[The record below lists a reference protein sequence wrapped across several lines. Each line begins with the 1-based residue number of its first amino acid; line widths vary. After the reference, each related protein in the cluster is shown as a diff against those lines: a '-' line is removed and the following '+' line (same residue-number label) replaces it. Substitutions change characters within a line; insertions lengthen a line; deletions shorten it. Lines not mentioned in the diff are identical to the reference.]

1 MSGGPQ
7 LQLAVLWPWLL
18 MATLQVGLGHT
29 GLALAAAVESERS
42 AAQKA
47 IIRVIP
53 LKVEPIILEGEFANV
68 AEVTPAEGKLLQSHP
83 LSLCNTSEDE
93 HTESG
98 FITIVKLEQPDRDPN
113 PCLSLANKAKLAGE
127 RGARAILFD
136 ITDDES
142 AADQLRKPRG
152 LSQPVVLIRG
162 HDAELLMGVVNKN
175 REAHVKI
182 EVKEPPAW
190 PDYDVWILLT
200 VVSTVVVIILIF
212 VVRTKCQ
219 LNRTQDSLQQQTM
232 QAIGQLA
239 TRNYQARC
247 RQASR
252 WDSTS
257 SCSSAPV
264 CAICLEEFSEG
275 QELRIIS
282 CSHEF
287 HRECVDPWLQ
297 QHHTCP
303 LCMFNILAR
312 DSVDQAPVAGSRLAP
327 RDMEPGR
334 RLHLFRQ
341 HPGHAL
347 YHLPHAYPQRN
358 LRSFPPE
365 PAHGNPFFHSPE
377 LSQLDFSTIHYMPY
391 RPASSLPA
399 CGHPSPLVPGL
410 RGQQHPSPT
419 ACGQP
424 LTPHRTCPLQPQP
437 PCLGLKAALAQRQH
451 RAPALR
457 RGAGHGHQHNSSGSG
472 ESYLTEHSG
481 YLADGPGSDSS
492 SGPCHGSSSD
502 SMLNCTDVSLQGIHG
517 SCSTFRSSLSSDYDP
532 FVYCS
537 SEGPATDNGQERQRP
552 PRETRP
558 RSVDLVVS
566 GGAAPSKAQVLSH
579 VHYHHH
585 QHHHYRRDTECPPG
599 RAGQGP
605 GQRKSRYSGT
615 KVGFHGAR
623 MQKRAEKSHHCQ
635 QPVESSTVLQEAPP
649 AGQTACSQQGREP
662 PHAPS
667 ASLSRLNF
675 SVDATRQSGAA
686 GTSPVLL
693 PQRHS
698 LQSRHHR
705 RKRKCPLEPDPSLL
719 PEDSALPKACD
730 THIPHGHPTGHRC
743 SPEVQ
748 PLIPSAPLP
757 CSLGSRPLWKCLVPQ
772 SSSELKKQEEGM
784 SGREGNHTVPAGFSG
799 MGTAKH
805 SLSLRLHCPTQ
816 QCSQGKSGVG
826 LFFQRAGEWRWF
838 AAGWARGCS
847 VCW

>member
-1 MSGGPQ
+1 MSAGPQ

-18 MATLQVGLGHT
+18 MATLQAGLGHK
-29 GLALAAAVESERS
+29 GLVLAAAVESERS

-47 IIRVIP
+47 IIRVMP
-53 LKVEPIILEGEFANV
+53 LKVEPIILEGEFASV

-239 TRNYQARC
+239 TRRYQARC

-252 WDSTS
+252 WDSAS

-287 HRECVDPWLQ
+287 HRDCVDPWLQ

-312 DSVDQAPVAGSRLAP
+312 DSVDQATAAGSRLAP

-358 LRSFPPE
+358 LRSFPLE
-365 PAHGNPFFHSPE
+365 PAHGNPFLHSRE
-377 LSQLDFSTIHYMPY
+377 LSQLDFATIHYMPY
-391 RPASSLPA
+391 RPATSLLA
-399 CGHPSPLVPGL
+399 CSRPSPGL
-410 RGQQHPSPT
+410 LGQQHPNPS
-419 ACGQP
+419 ACGQTLP
-424 LTPHRTCPLQPQP
+424 PHRTCSLQPQP
-437 PCLGLKAALAQRQH
+437 PCLGLKAALVQKQH

-457 RGAGHGHQHNSSGSG
+457 RGVGHGHQHNSSGSG

-537 SEGPATDNGQERQRP
+537 SEGPATDNGQEQPRP

-558 RSVDLVVS
+558 RSLDLMVP
-566 GGAAPSKAQVLSH
+566 GGAAPAKPQVLSH

-585 QHHHYRRDTECPPG
+585 QHHHYRKDAECPPG

-605 GQRKSRYSGT
+605 GQRKSRYSGA
-615 KVGFHGAR
+615 KVGFHSAR
-623 MQKRAEKSHHCQ
+623 TQKRAEKSHHCQ
-635 QPVESSTVLQEAPP
+635 QPLESSTVLQEAAP
-649 AGQTACSQQGREP
+649 AGQPACPQQGREP

-667 ASLSRLNF
+667 ASPNRLDF
-675 SVDATRQSGAA
+675 SVDANRQSGAA
-686 GTSPVLL
+686 GTSPVPL
-693 PQRHS
+693 PPRHS

-705 RKRKCPLEPDPSLL
+705 RKRKCPLEPDPALL

-730 THIPHGHPTGHRC
+730 AHIPQGHSAGYRC

-757 CSLGSRPLWKCLVPQ
+757 CGSGSRPLWKCLVPQ
-772 SSSELKKQEEGM
+772 SSSELKKQEEGL
-784 SGREGNHTVPAGFSG
+784 SGREGNRTVPADFSG
-799 MGTAKH
+799 TGTPRH
-805 SLSLRLHCPTQ
+805 SLSRHLHCPSQ
-816 QCSQGKSGVG
+816 QGS
-826 LFFQRAGEWRWF
+826 
-838 AAGWARGCS
+838 RGAEEEVQDVHEHS
-847 VCW
+847 V

>member
-1 MSGGPQ
+1 MSAGPQ
-7 LQLAVLWPWLL
+7 VQLAVLWPWLL
-18 MATLQVGLGHT
+18 MATLQAGLGHT
-29 GLALAAAVESERS
+29 GLALAAAVESERA

-219 LNRTQDSLQQQTM
+219 LNRTQDSVQQQTL

-239 TRNYQARC
+239 TRRYQPRLRPAP
-247 RQASR
+247 R
-252 WDSTS
+252 WDSAS

-312 DSVDQAPVAGSRLAP
+312 DSGDQAMAASSRLVP
-327 RDMEPGR
+327 QDMEPGR

-358 LRSFPPE
+358 LRSFPSE

-377 LSQLDFSTIHYMPY
+377 LSQLDFGTIHYMPY
-391 RPASSLPA
+391 RPATSLLA
-399 CGHPSPLVPGL
+399 CGHVAPLAPGL
-410 RGQQHPSPT
+410 LGQQHPTPS
-419 ACGQP
+419 ACGQA
-424 LTPHRTCPLQPQP
+424 LAPHRTCPLQPQP
-437 PCLGLKAALAQRQH
+437 PCLAPKAALAQKQH
-451 RAPALR
+451 RAPTLR
-457 RGAGHGHQHNSSGSG
+457 RGLGHGHQHNSSGSG

-537 SEGPATDNGQERQRP
+537 SEGPTTDHGQEQLRP
-552 PRETRP
+552 PRERRP
-558 RSVDLVVS
+558 RSLDLMVP
-566 GGAAPSKAQVLSH
+566 GGAAPAKPQVLSH

-585 QHHHYRRDTECPPG
+585 QHHHYRRDAECPPG
-599 RAGQGP
+599 RASQGP
-605 GQRKSRYSGT
+605 GPRKSRYSGA
-615 KVGFHGAR
+615 KVAFHSAR
-623 MQKRAEKSHHCQ
+623 TQKRTEKSHHSQ
-635 QPVESSTVLQEAPP
+635 QPLESSGVLQEAAPV
-649 AGQTACSQQGREP
+649 GQPTCPKEGREP
-662 PHAPS
+662 PHSPS
-667 ASLSRLNF
+667 TSPDRLDF
-675 SVDATRQSGAA
+675 SVDANRQLGAA
-686 GTSPVLL
+686 GTPPVPL
-693 PQRHS
+693 PPRHS

-705 RKRKCPLEPDPSLL
+705 RKRKCPLEPNPAVLAK
-719 PEDSALPKACD
+719 DSAEPGACD
-730 THIPHGHPTGHRC
+730 AHLPPGRPAGYRC
-743 SPEVQ
+743 SPEAQ
-748 PLIPSAPLP
+748 PLIPSTPLP
-757 CSLGSRPLWKCLVPQ
+757 SGSRLLWKCLVPQ
-772 SSSELKKQEEGM
+772 SSSELRKQQEGL
-784 SGREGNHTVPAGFSG
+784 SGRERNLSVPADFSG
-799 MGTAKH
+799 MGAPRH
-805 SLSLRLHCPTQ
+805 SLSVRLHCPSQ
-816 QCSQGKSGVG
+816 QGGQGSEDEV
-826 LFFQRAGEWRWF
+826 QDVHEH
-838 AAGWARGCS
+838 S
-847 VCW
+847 V

>member
-1 MSGGPQ
+1 
-7 LQLAVLWPWLL
+7 V
-18 MATLQVGLGHT
+18 
-29 GLALAAAVESERS
+29 
-42 AAQKA
+42 
-47 IIRVIP
+47 
-53 LKVEPIILEGEFANV
+53 
-68 AEVTPAEGKLLQSHP
+68 LQSHP

-162 HDAELLMGVVNKN
+162 RDAELLMGVVNKN

-239 TRNYQARC
+239 TRKYQARC

-252 WDSTS
+252 WDSAS

-312 DSVDQAPVAGSRLAP
+312 DSVDRAMASGSRLVP

-358 LRSFPPE
+358 FRSFPPE

-377 LSQLDFSTIHYMPY
+377 LSQLGFGTIHYMPY
-391 RPASSLPA
+391 RPTPSLLT
-399 CGHPSPLVPGL
+399 CSRPSPLGPGL
-410 RGQQHPSPT
+410 LGQQHPNPS
-419 ACGQP
+419 ACGQTLP
-424 LTPHRTCPLQPQP
+424 PHSTCSLQPQP
-437 PCLGLKAALAQRQH
+437 PCLGLKAALH
-451 RAPALR
+451 
-457 RGAGHGHQHNSSGSG
+457 
-472 ESYLTEHSG
+472 
-481 YLADGPGSDSS
+481 
-492 SGPCHGSSSD
+492 
-502 SMLNCTDVSLQGIHG
+502 I
-517 SCSTFRSSLSSDYDP
+517 
-532 FVYCS
+532 
-537 SEGPATDNGQERQRP
+537 
-552 PRETRP
+552 
-558 RSVDLVVS
+558 
-566 GGAAPSKAQVLSH
+566 
-579 VHYHHH
+579 HYHHH
-585 QHHHYRRDTECPPG
+585 QHHHYRRDVECPPG

-605 GQRKSRYSGT
+605 GQRKSRYSGA
-615 KVGFHGAR
+615 KEPLEG
-623 MQKRAEKSHHCQ
+623 
-635 QPVESSTVLQEAPP
+635 STVLQEAAL
-649 AGQTACSQQGREP
+649 AGQPACSQQVWEP
-662 PHAPS
+662 PPAPS
-667 ASLSRLNF
+667 ASANRLDF
-675 SVDATRQSGAA
+675 SVDANRQLGTS
-686 GTSPVLL
+686 GTSPVPL
-693 PQRHS
+693 PPRHS

-705 RKRKCPLEPDPSLL
+705 RKRKCPLEPDPALL
-719 PEDSALPKACD
+719 LEDSALPKACD
-730 THIPHGHPTGHRC
+730 AHLSHGHPPGYRC

-757 CSLGSRPLWKCLVPQ
+757 CGSGSRPLWKCLRP
-772 SSSELKKQEEGM
+772 
-784 SGREGNHTVPAGFSG
+784 
-799 MGTAKH
+799 
-805 SLSLRLHCPTQ
+805 
-816 QCSQGKSGVG
+816 
-826 LFFQRAGEWRWF
+826 
-838 AAGWARGCS
+838 
-847 VCW
+847 

>member
-1 MSGGPQ
+1 MSAGPQ

-18 MATLQVGLGHT
+18 MATLKAGLGHT

-219 LNRTQDSLQQQTM
+219 LNRSQDSLQQQTM

-239 TRNYQARC
+239 TRKYQARC

-252 WDSTS
+252 WDSAS

-287 HRECVDPWLQ
+287 HQECVDPWLQ

-312 DSVDQAPVAGSRLAP
+312 DSVDQATAAGSRLAP

-358 LRSFPPE
+358 LRSFPLE

-377 LSQLDFSTIHYMPY
+377 LSQLDVNTIHYMPY
-391 RPASSLPA
+391 RPATSLPA
-399 CGHPSPLVPGL
+399 CSHPSPLAPGL
-410 RGQQHPSPT
+410 LGQQHPNPS
-419 ACGQP
+419 ACGQTLP
-424 LTPHRTCPLQPQP
+424 PHRTCSLQPQP
-437 PCLGLKAALAQRQH
+437 PCLGLKTALAQKQH

-457 RGAGHGHQHNSSGSG
+457 RGVGHGHQHNSSGSG

-537 SEGPATDNGQERQRP
+537 SEGPATDNGQEQPRP
-552 PRETRP
+552 PREMRP
-558 RSVDLVVS
+558 RSLDLMVP
-566 GGAAPSKAQVLSH
+566 GGAAPAKPQVLSH

-585 QHHHYRRDTECPPG
+585 QHHHYRRDADCPPG
-599 RAGQGP
+599 RAGPGP
-605 GQRKSRYSGT
+605 GQRKSRYSGA

-623 MQKRAEKSHHCQ
+623 TQKRTEKSHHCQ
-635 QPVESSTVLQEAPP
+635 QPLESSTVLQEAAL
-649 AGQTACSQQGREP
+649 AGQPACPQKGREA
-662 PHAPS
+662 PHATS
-667 ASLSRLNF
+667 ASPNRLDF

-686 GTSPVLL
+686 GTSPVPLL
-693 PQRHS
+693 PRHS

-705 RKRKCPLEPDPSLL
+705 RKRKCPLEPDPALL

-730 THIPHGHPTGHRC
+730 AHVPHGHPAGYRC

-748 PLIPSAPLP
+748 PLIPSTPLP
-757 CSLGSRPLWKCLVPQ
+757 CSSGSRPLWKCLVP
-772 SSSELKKQEEGM
+772 
-784 SGREGNHTVPAGFSG
+784 
-799 MGTAKH
+799 
-805 SLSLRLHCPTQ
+805 
-816 QCSQGKSGVG
+816 
-826 LFFQRAGEWRWF
+826 
-838 AAGWARGCS
+838 
-847 VCW
+847 

>member
-1 MSGGPQ
+1 MSFFPQ
-7 LQLAVLWPWLL
+7 VQLAVLFFLLL
-18 MATLQVGLGHT
+18 MATLQAFFCQT
-29 GLALAAAVESERS
+29 GLALAAFFESERA
-42 AAQKA
+42 AAQ
-47 IIRVIP
+47 IFFIRVIP
-53 LKVEPIILEGEFANV
+53 LKVFFFILEGEFANFF
-68 AEVTPAEGKLLQSHP
+68 EVTPAEGKLFLSHP

-219 LNRTQDSLQQQTM
+219 LNRTQDSVQQQTL

-239 TRNYQARC
+239 TRRFQPRARP
-247 RQASR
+247 APR
-252 WDSTS
+252 WDSAS

-312 DSVDQAPVAGSRLAP
+312 DSGDQATAASSRLVP
-327 RDMEPGR
+327 QDMEPGR

-377 LSQLDFSTIHYMPY
+377 LAQLDFGTIHYMPY
-391 RPASSLPA
+391 RPAASVLA
-399 CGHPSPLVPGL
+399 CGHVAPLAPGL
-410 RGQQHPSPT
+410 LGQQHATPS
-419 ACGQP
+419 ACGQA
-424 LTPHRTCPLQPQP
+424 LAPHRTCPLQPQP
-437 PCLGLKAALAQRQH
+437 PCLAPKAALAQKQH

-457 RGAGHGHQHNSSGSG
+457 RGLGHGHQHNSSGSG

-537 SEGPATDNGQERQRP
+537 SEGPATDHGPEQLRP
-552 PRETRP
+552 PRERRP
-558 RSVDLVVS
+558 RSLDLMVP
-566 GGAAPSKAQVLSH
+566 GGAAPAKPQVLSH

-585 QHHHYRRDTECPPG
+585 QHHHYRRDAECPPG

-605 GQRKSRYSGT
+605 GPRKSRYSGA
-615 KVGFHGAR
+615 KVAFHSAR
-623 MQKRAEKSHHCQ
+623 TQKRTEKSHHSQ
-635 QPVESSTVLQEAPP
+635 QPLESGATLQEAAP
-649 AGQTACSQQGREP
+649 AGQPACPQEGREP

-667 ASLSRLNF
+667 ASPNRLDF
-675 SVDATRQSGAA
+675 SVDANRQSGAA
-686 GTSPVLL
+686 GTPPVPL
-693 PQRHS
+693 PPRHS

-705 RKRKCPLEPDPSLL
+705 RKRKYPLEPDPALL
-719 PEDSALPKACD
+719 PKDSAEPRACD
-730 THIPHGHPTGHRC
+730 THLPPGHPAGYRC

-757 CSLGSRPLWKCLVPQ
+757 SGSRPLWKCLVP
-772 SSSELKKQEEGM
+772 
-784 SGREGNHTVPAGFSG
+784 
-799 MGTAKH
+799 
-805 SLSLRLHCPTQ
+805 
-816 QCSQGKSGVG
+816 
-826 LFFQRAGEWRWF
+826 
-838 AAGWARGCS
+838 
-847 VCW
+847 

>member
-1 MSGGPQ
+1 MSAGPLRQ
-7 LQLAVLWPWLL
+7 PALLWPWLL
-18 MATLQVGLGHT
+18 MATLQAGLGQPR
-29 GLALAAAVESERS
+29 LALAAVGEPERA

-53 LKVEPIILEGEFANV
+53 LKVEPIVLEGEFANV

-200 VVSTVVVIILIF
+200 VVSTVVIIILIF
-212 VVRTKCQ
+212 FIRTKCH

-239 TRNYQARC
+239 TRTYQARS

-252 WDSTS
+252 WDSAS

-312 DSVDQAPVAGSRLAP
+312 DSVDQATSAGSRLAP
-327 RDMEPGR
+327 QDMEPGR

-365 PAHGNPFFHSPE
+365 PAQGNPFFCSPE
-377 LSQLDFSTIHYMPY
+377 LSQLDFGTIHYVPY
-391 RPASSLPA
+391 RPAASLPA
-399 CGHPSPLVPGL
+399 CSHSSPLAQSL
-410 RGQQHPSPT
+410 LGQQHPNPLV
-419 ACGQP
+419 CGQTLP
-424 LTPHRTCPLQPQP
+424 PHRTCSLQPQP
-437 PCLGLKAALAQRQH
+437 PCPGFTAALVQKQHRVPAQR
-451 RAPALR
+451 
-457 RGAGHGHQHNSSGSG
+457 RGGIHGHQHNSSGSG

-502 SMLNCTDVSLQGIHG
+502 SMLNCTDISLQGIHG

-537 SEGPATDNGQERQRP
+537 SEGPATDNGQKQPRP
-552 PRETRP
+552 LRETRP
-558 RSVDLVVS
+558 RSLDLVVP
-566 GGAAPSKAQVLSH
+566 GGAAPAKPQVLSH
-579 VHYHHH
+579 IHYHHH
-585 QHHHYRRDTECPPG
+585 QHHHYRGDTDCLPG
-599 RAGQGP
+599 RAGQ
-605 GQRKSRYSGT
+605 RKSRSSGA
-615 KVGFHGAR
+615 KVGFHSAR
-623 MQKRAEKSHHCQ
+623 TQKRTQKSPPRQ
-635 QPVESSTVLQEAPP
+635 QSLESRAGLQEAAL
-649 AGQTACSQQGREP
+649 AGQAACTQQGWEP
-662 PHAPS
+662 PRAPS
-667 ASLSRLNF
+667 AASNRLDF

-686 GTSPVLL
+686 GTSAVPL
-693 PQRHS
+693 PLRYS
-698 LQSRHHR
+698 FQSRHHR
-705 RKRKCPLEPDPSLL
+705 RKRKCPLDPDPAPL
-719 PEDSALPKACD
+719 PENSALPKSCD
-730 THIPHGHPTGHRC
+730 AHIPPSHPAGHCC

-748 PLIPSAPLP
+748 PLIPSTPLP
-757 CSLGSRPLWKCLVPQ
+757 CGSGSQPLWKCLVPQ
-772 SSSELKKQEEGM
+772 SSSQLKKQEEGLL
-784 SGREGNHTVPAGFSG
+784 GQEGNRMASADFSG
-799 MGTAKH
+799 TGAPRH
-805 SLSLRLHCPTQ
+805 SVSLHPHHPSQ
-816 QCSQGKSGVG
+816 QGRQGSEEEV
-826 LFFQRAGEWRWF
+826 QDVHEH
-838 AAGWARGCS
+838 S
-847 VCW
+847 V

>member
-7 LQLAVLWPWLL
+7 LQLVVLWPWLL
-18 MATLQVGLGHT
+18 MASLQAGLGRT
-29 GLALAAAVESERS
+29 GLALAAAVESERT
-42 AAQKA
+42 AVQKA

-53 LKVEPIILEGEFANV
+53 LKVEPIVLEGEFASV

-142 AADQLRKPRG
+142 AADQLKKPRG

-219 LNRTQDSLQQQTM
+219 LNRTQ
-232 QAIGQLA
+232 
-239 TRNYQARC
+239 
-247 RQASR
+247 
-252 WDSTS
+252 
-257 SCSSAPV
+257 
-264 CAICLEEFSEG
+264 
-275 QELRIIS
+275 ELRIIS

-312 DSVDQAPVAGSRLAP
+312 DSVDQATVAGSRLAP

-341 HPGHAL
+341 HPGHSL
-347 YHLPHAYPQRN
+347 YHLPHPYPQRN
-358 LRSFPPE
+358 LRSFPSE
-365 PAHGNPFFHSPE
+365 PAHSNPFFHSPE
-377 LSQLDFSTIHYMPY
+377 LSQLDFGTIHYVPY

-399 CGHPSPLVPGL
+399 CGHASPLASSL
-410 RGQQHPSPT
+410 RGQQHPNPP

-424 LTPHRTCPLQPQP
+424 PHRTCSLQPTP

-451 RAPALR
+451 RAPVPR
-457 RGAGHGHQHNSSGSG
+457 RGVSHGHQHNSSGSG

-502 SMLNCTDVSLQGIHG
+502 SVLNCTDISLQGIHG

-537 SEGPATDNGQERQRP
+537 SDGPTMDNGPERQRAL
-552 PRETRP
+552 RETRP
-558 RSVDLVVS
+558 RSLDLMVP
-566 GGAAPSKAQVLSH
+566 GGAAPAKAQVLNH
-579 VHYHHH
+579 IHYHHH
-585 QHHHYRRDTECPPG
+585 QHHHYRRDVECPPG
-599 RAGQGP
+599 RAGPGP
-605 GQRKSRYSGT
+605 GQRKSRYSGA
-615 KVGFHGAR
+615 KVGFHSAR
-623 MQKRAEKSHHCQ
+623 TQKRAEKSHHCQ
-635 QPVESSTVLQEAPP
+635 QPLESRTELQEAPP
-649 AGQTACSQQGREP
+649 VGQPASPQQGREP

-667 ASLSRLNF
+667 ASPNRLDF
-675 SVDATRQSGAA
+675 GVDANRQSGAA

-705 RKRKCPLEPDPSLL
+705 RKRKCPLELDPALL
-719 PEDSALPKACD
+719 PEDSALPN
-730 THIPHGHPTGHRC
+730 HIPHSHPAGHRC

-748 PLIPSAPLP
+748 PLIPSSPMP
-757 CSLGSRPLWKCLVPQ
+757 CSTGSRPLWKCLVPP

-784 SGREGNHTVPAGFSG
+784 SGREGNHAVPAGFSG
-799 MGTAKH
+799 TGTPRH
-805 SLSLRLHCPTQ
+805 SLHLHCPAQ
-816 QCSQGKSGVG
+816 QCKQGSEEEIQDV
-826 LFFQRAGEWRWF
+826 REH
-838 AAGWARGCS
+838 S
-847 VCW
+847 V

>member
-7 LQLAVLWPWLL
+7 LQLVVLWPWLL
-18 MATLQVGLGHT
+18 MASLQAGLGRT
-29 GLALAAAVESERS
+29 GLALAAAVESERT
-42 AAQKA
+42 AVQKA

-53 LKVEPIILEGEFANV
+53 LKVEPIVLEGEFASV

-142 AADQLRKPRG
+142 AADQLKKPRG

-219 LNRTQDSLQQQTM
+219 LNRTQ
-232 QAIGQLA
+232 
-239 TRNYQARC
+239 
-247 RQASR
+247 
-252 WDSTS
+252 
-257 SCSSAPV
+257 
-264 CAICLEEFSEG
+264 
-275 QELRIIS
+275 ELRIIS

-312 DSVDQAPVAGSRLAP
+312 DSVDQATVAGSRLAP

-341 HPGHAL
+341 HPGHSL
-347 YHLPHAYPQRN
+347 YHLPHPYPQRN
-358 LRSFPPE
+358 LRSFPSE
-365 PAHGNPFFHSPE
+365 PAHSNPFFHSPE
-377 LSQLDFSTIHYMPY
+377 LSQLDFGTIHYVPY

-399 CGHPSPLVPGL
+399 CGHASPLASSL
-410 RGQQHPSPT
+410 RGQQHPNPS
-419 ACGQP
+419 ACVQP
-424 LTPHRTCPLQPQP
+424 PHRTCSLQPTP
-437 PCLGLKAALAQRQH
+437 LCLGLKAALAQRQH
-451 RAPALR
+451 RAPVPR
-457 RGAGHGHQHNSSGSG
+457 RGASHGHQHNSSGSG

-502 SMLNCTDVSLQGIHG
+502 SVLNCTDISLQGIHG

-537 SEGPATDNGQERQRP
+537 SDGPTMDNGPERQRAL
-552 PRETRP
+552 RETRP
-558 RSVDLVVS
+558 RSLDLMVP
-566 GGAAPSKAQVLSH
+566 GGAAPAKAQVLNH
-579 VHYHHH
+579 IHYHHH
-585 QHHHYRRDTECPPG
+585 QHHHYRRDVECPPG
-599 RAGQGP
+599 RAGPGP
-605 GQRKSRYSGT
+605 GQRKSRYSGA
-615 KVGFHGAR
+615 KVGFHSAR
-623 MQKRAEKSHHCQ
+623 TQKRAEKSHHCQ
-635 QPVESSTVLQEAPP
+635 QPLESRTELQEAPP
-649 AGQTACSQQGREP
+649 VGQPASPQQGREP

-667 ASLSRLNF
+667 ASPNRLDF
-675 SVDATRQSGAA
+675 GVDANRQSGAA

-705 RKRKCPLEPDPSLL
+705 RKRKCPLELDPALL
-719 PEDSALPKACD
+719 PEDSALPN
-730 THIPHGHPTGHRC
+730 HIPHSHPAGHRC

-748 PLIPSAPLP
+748 PLIPSSPMP
-757 CSLGSRPLWKCLVPQ
+757 CSTGSRPLWKCLVPP

-784 SGREGNHTVPAGFSG
+784 SGREGNHAVPAGFSG
-799 MGTAKH
+799 TGTPRH
-805 SLSLRLHCPTQ
+805 SLHLHCPAQ
-816 QCSQGKSGVG
+816 QCKQGSEEEIQDV
-826 LFFQRAGEWRWF
+826 REH
-838 AAGWARGCS
+838 S
-847 VCW
+847 V

>member
-1 MSGGPQ
+1 MSAGPQ

-18 MATLQVGLGHT
+18 MATLKAGLGHT

-200 VVSTVVVIILIF
+200 VVSTVIVIILIF

-219 LNRTQDSLQQQTM
+219 LNRSQDSLQQQTM

-239 TRNYQARC
+239 TRKYQARC

-252 WDSTS
+252 WDSAS

-287 HRECVDPWLQ
+287 HQECVDPWLQ

-312 DSVDQAPVAGSRLAP
+312 DSVDQATAAGSRLAP

-358 LRSFPPE
+358 LRSFPLE
-365 PAHGNPFFHSPE
+365 PAHSNPFFHSPE
-377 LSQLDFSTIHYMPY
+377 LSQLDVNTIHYMPY
-391 RPASSLPA
+391 RPATSLPA
-399 CGHPSPLVPGL
+399 CSHPSPLAPGL
-410 RGQQHPSPT
+410 LGQQHPNPS
-419 ACGQP
+419 ACGQTLP
-424 LTPHRTCPLQPQP
+424 PHRTCSLQPQP
-437 PCLGLKAALAQRQH
+437 PCLGLKTALAQKQH

-457 RGAGHGHQHNSSGSG
+457 RGVGHGHQHNSSGSG

-537 SEGPATDNGQERQRP
+537 SEGPATDNGQEQPRP
-552 PRETRP
+552 PREMRP
-558 RSVDLVVS
+558 RSLDLMVP
-566 GGAAPSKAQVLSH
+566 GGAAPAKPQVLSH

-585 QHHHYRRDTECPPG
+585 QHHHYRRDADCPPG
-599 RAGQGP
+599 RAGPGP
-605 GQRKSRYSGT
+605 GQRKSRYSGAKDLKRRSRMSMNTQFNKTLACLLTGELEWT
-615 KVGFHGAR
+615 K
-623 MQKRAEKSHHCQ
+623 M
-635 QPVESSTVLQEAPP
+635 
-649 AGQTACSQQGREP
+649 
-662 PHAPS
+662 
-667 ASLSRLNF
+667 F
-675 SVDATRQSGAA
+675 SVPVVEELTSCPLHRQRVI
-686 GTSPVLL
+686 TSPDL
-693 PQRHS
+693 
-698 LQSRHHR
+698 
-705 RKRKCPLEPDPSLL
+705 
-719 PEDSALPKACD
+719 
-730 THIPHGHPTGHRC
+730 HGPRQDADC
-743 SPEVQ
+743 
-748 PLIPSAPLP
+748 
-757 CSLGSRPLWKCLVPQ
+757 K
-772 SSSELKKQEEGM
+772 
-784 SGREGNHTVPAGFSG
+784 
-799 MGTAKH
+799 
-805 SLSLRLHCPTQ
+805 
-816 QCSQGKSGVG
+816 
-826 LFFQRAGEWRWF
+826 
-838 AAGWARGCS
+838 
-847 VCW
+847 

>member
-1 MSGGPQ
+1 MSAGPQ

-18 MATLQVGLGHT
+18 MATLQAGLGQT
-29 GLALAAAVESERS
+29 GLALAAAVESERA

-219 LNRTQDSLQQQTM
+219 LNRTQDSVQQQTM
-232 QAIGQLA
+232 QAIRQLA
-239 TRNYQARC
+239 TRKYQARC

-252 WDSTS
+252 WDSAS

-275 QELRIIS
+275 QELRIIT

-312 DSVDQAPVAGSRLAP
+312 DPVDQTTVAGSRLSP

-347 YHLPHAYPQRN
+347 YHLPHPYPQRN
-358 LRSFPPE
+358 SRNFPPE
-365 PAHGNPFFHSPE
+365 PVHGNPFFHSPE
-377 LSQLDFSTIHYMPY
+377 LSQLDFGTIHYMPY
-391 RPASSLPA
+391 RPATSLLA
-399 CGHPSPLVPGL
+399 CGHPSPLAPGL
-410 RGQQHPSPT
+410 LGQQHPNPSS
-419 ACGQP
+419 CGQMLP
-424 LTPHRTCPLQPQP
+424 PHRTCSLQIQPQP
-437 PCLGLKAALAQRQH
+437 PCLGLKAALAQKQH
-451 RAPALR
+451 RVPGLR
-457 RGAGHGHQHNSSGSG
+457 RGGGHGHQHNSSGSG
-472 ESYLTEHSG
+472 ESYLTDHSG

-502 SMLNCTDVSLQGIHG
+502 SMLNCTDISLQGIHG

-537 SEGPATDNGQERQRP
+537 TEGPATDNGQEQPRLL
-552 PRETRP
+552 RETRP
-558 RSVDLVVS
+558 RSLDLMVPPGS
-566 GGAAPSKAQVLSH
+566 AALAKPQVLSH

-585 QHHHYRRDTECPPG
+585 QHHHYRRDVDCPPG
-599 RAGQGP
+599 QGS
-605 GQRKSRYSGT
+605 GQRKSRYSGA
-615 KVGFHGAR
+615 K
-623 MQKRAEKSHHCQ
+623 
-635 QPVESSTVLQEAPP
+635 PLESNTVLQEAPSAIQP
-649 AGQTACSQQGREP
+649 ACPQQGREP
-662 PHAPS
+662 SHALS
-667 ASLSRLNF
+667 ASPNRLDF
-675 SVDATRQSGAA
+675 SVDANRQLETA
-686 GTSPVLL
+686 GTSPVPL
-693 PQRHS
+693 PLRHS

-705 RKRKCPLEPDPSLL
+705 RKRKCPLEPDPALL
-719 PEDSALPKACD
+719 PEDSALSKACD
-730 THIPHGHPTGHRC
+730 AHVPQGHPTGSRC
-743 SPEVQ
+743 SPEAQ

-757 CSLGSRPLWKCLVPQ
+757 CVSGSRPLWKCLVP
-772 SSSELKKQEEGM
+772 
-784 SGREGNHTVPAGFSG
+784 
-799 MGTAKH
+799 
-805 SLSLRLHCPTQ
+805 
-816 QCSQGKSGVG
+816 
-826 LFFQRAGEWRWF
+826 
-838 AAGWARGCS
+838 
-847 VCW
+847 

>member
-1 MSGGPQ
+1 MSAGPQ
-7 LQLAVLWPWLL
+7 VQLAVLWPWLL
-18 MATLQVGLGHT
+18 MATLQAGLGQT
-29 GLALAAAVESERS
+29 GLALAAAVESERA

-219 LNRTQDSLQQQTM
+219 LNRTQDSVQQQTL

-239 TRNYQARC
+239 TRRYQPRARP
-247 RQASR
+247 APR
-252 WDSTS
+252 WDSAS

-312 DSVDQAPVAGSRLAP
+312 DSGDQATAASSRLVP
-327 RDMEPGR
+327 QDMEPGR

-377 LSQLDFSTIHYMPY
+377 LSQLDFGTIHYMPY
-391 RPASSLPA
+391 RPATSLLA
-399 CGHPSPLVPGL
+399 CGHVAPLAPGL
-410 RGQQHPSPT
+410 LGQQHPNPS
-419 ACGQP
+419 ACGQA
-424 LTPHRTCPLQPQP
+424 LAPHRTCPLQPQP
-437 PCLGLKAALAQRQH
+437 SCLAPKAALAQKQH

-457 RGAGHGHQHNSSGSG
+457 RGLGHGHQHNSSGSG

-537 SEGPATDNGQERQRP
+537 SEGPATDHGQEQLRP
-552 PRETRP
+552 PRERRP
-558 RSVDLVVS
+558 RSLDLMVP
-566 GGAAPSKAQVLSH
+566 GAAAPAKPQVLSH

-585 QHHHYRRDTECPPG
+585 QHHHYRQDSECPPG

-605 GQRKSRYSGT
+605 GPRKSRYSGA
-615 KVGFHGAR
+615 KVAFHSAR
-623 MQKRAEKSHHCQ
+623 TPKRTEKSHHSQ
-635 QPVESSTVLQEAPP
+635 QPLESSAVLQEAAP
-649 AGQTACSQQGREP
+649 AGQPPCPQEGWEP

-667 ASLSRLNF
+667 TCPNRLDF
-675 SVDATRQSGAA
+675 SVDANRQSGAA
-686 GTSPVLL
+686 GTPPVPL
-693 PQRHS
+693 PPKHS

-705 RKRKCPLEPDPSLL
+705 RKRKCPLEPDPALL
-719 PEDSALPKACD
+719 PKDSAEPRACD
-730 THIPHGHPTGHRC
+730 THLPPGHPADYRC

-757 CSLGSRPLWKCLVPQ
+757 SGSQPLWNCLVP
-772 SSSELKKQEEGM
+772 
-784 SGREGNHTVPAGFSG
+784 
-799 MGTAKH
+799 
-805 SLSLRLHCPTQ
+805 
-816 QCSQGKSGVG
+816 
-826 LFFQRAGEWRWF
+826 
-838 AAGWARGCS
+838 
-847 VCW
+847 

>member
-1 MSGGPQ
+1 
-7 LQLAVLWPWLL
+7 V
-18 MATLQVGLGHT
+18 
-29 GLALAAAVESERS
+29 
-42 AAQKA
+42 
-47 IIRVIP
+47 
-53 LKVEPIILEGEFANV
+53 
-68 AEVTPAEGKLLQSHP
+68 LQSHP

-219 LNRTQDSLQQQTM
+219 LNRTQDSVQQQTM
-232 QAIGQLA
+232 QAIRQLA
-239 TRNYQARC
+239 TRRYQARC

-252 WDSTS
+252 WDSAS

-312 DSVDQAPVAGSRLAP
+312 DSADQATAAGSRLAP

-341 HPGHAL
+341 HPGHSL
-347 YHLPHAYPQRN
+347 YHLPHAYPPRN

-365 PAHGNPFFHSPE
+365 PARSNPFFHSPE

-399 CGHPSPLVPGL
+399 CSHPSPLGPGL
-410 RGQQHPSPT
+410 QGQQHPSTP

-424 LTPHRTCPLQPQP
+424 PHRTCTLQPPQ
-437 PCLGLKAALAQRQH
+437 PCLGLKTALAQRQH

-457 RGAGHGHQHNSSGSG
+457 RGVGHGHQHNSSGSG

-502 SMLNCTDVSLQGIHG
+502 SMLNCTDISLQGIHG

-537 SEGPATDNGQERQRP
+537 SEGPATDNRQERQRP
-552 PRETRP
+552 LRETRP
-558 RSVDLVVS
+558 RSLDLMVPGS
-566 GGAAPSKAQVLSH
+566 AAPAKAQVLSH

-585 QHHHYRRDTECPPG
+585 QHHHYRRDVECPPG
-599 RAGQGP
+599 RVSQGP
-605 GQRKSRYSGT
+605 GQLKSRYSGA
-615 KVGFHGAR
+615 K
-623 MQKRAEKSHHCQ
+623 
-635 QPVESSTVLQEAPP
+635 PVESSTALQEAPP
-649 AGQTACSQQGREP
+649 AGQPACPQQGREP
-662 PHAPS
+662 PHASS
-667 ASLSRLNF
+667 ASPNRLDF
-675 SVDATRQSGAA
+675 GVDANRQSGAA

-705 RKRKCPLEPDPSLL
+705 RKRKCPLEPDPALL
-719 PEDSALPKACD
+719 PQDSALPQPCD
-730 THIPHGHPTGHRC
+730 AHVPHGHPAGHRC

-748 PLIPSAPLP
+748 PLIPSAALP
-757 CSLGSRPLWKCLVPQ
+757 CGSGSRPLWKCLVP
-772 SSSELKKQEEGM
+772 
-784 SGREGNHTVPAGFSG
+784 
-799 MGTAKH
+799 
-805 SLSLRLHCPTQ
+805 
-816 QCSQGKSGVG
+816 
-826 LFFQRAGEWRWF
+826 
-838 AAGWARGCS
+838 
-847 VCW
+847 

>member
-1 MSGGPQ
+1 MSAGPQ
-7 LQLAVLWPWLL
+7 VQLAVLWPWLL
-18 MATLQVGLGHT
+18 MATLQAGLGHT
-29 GLALAAAVESERS
+29 GLALAAAVESERA

-98 FITIVKLEQPDRDPN
+98 FITIVKLEQPERDPN

-162 HDAELLMGVVNKN
+162 RDAELLMGVVNKN

-219 LNRTQDSLQQQTM
+219 LNRTQDLVQQQTL

-239 TRNYQARC
+239 TRRYQPRVRPAP
-247 RQASR
+247 R
-252 WDSTS
+252 WDSAS

-312 DSVDQAPVAGSRLAP
+312 DSGDQAMAASSRLVP
-327 RDMEPGR
+327 QDTEPGR

-347 YHLPHAYPQRN
+347 YHLPQAYPQRN
-358 LRSFPPE
+358 VRSFPSE

-377 LSQLDFSTIHYMPY
+377 LSQLDFGTIHYMPY
-391 RPASSLPA
+391 RPTTSLLA
-399 CGHPSPLVPGL
+399 CGHVAPLAPGL
-410 RGQQHPSPT
+410 LGQQHPNPS
-419 ACGQP
+419 ACGQA
-424 LTPHRTCPLQPQP
+424 LAPHRTCPLQPQP
-437 PCLGLKAALAQRQH
+437 PCLAPKAAVAQKQH
-451 RAPALR
+451 RAPAVR
-457 RGAGHGHQHNSSGSG
+457 RGLGHGHQHNSSGSG

-537 SEGPATDNGQERQRP
+537 SEGPTTDHGQEQLRP
-552 PRETRP
+552 PRERRP
-558 RSVDLVVS
+558 RSLDLMVP
-566 GGAAPSKAQVLSH
+566 GEAAPAKPQVLSH

-585 QHHHYRRDTECPPG
+585 QHHHYRQDADCPPG
-599 RAGQGP
+599 RAGQRLGP
-605 GQRKSRYSGT
+605 RKSRYSGA
-615 KVGFHGAR
+615 KVAFHSAR
-623 MQKRAEKSHHCQ
+623 TQKRTEKSHPSQ
-635 QPVESSTVLQEAPP
+635 QPLESSAVLQEAAP
-649 AGQTACSQQGREP
+649 AGQPACPQEGQEP
-662 PHAPS
+662 PHTPS
-667 ASLSRLNF
+667 TFPNRLDF
-675 SVDATRQSGAA
+675 SVDANRQLGAA
-686 GTSPVLL
+686 GTLPVPL
-693 PQRHS
+693 PPRHS

-705 RKRKCPLEPDPSLL
+705 RKRKCPLEPDPTLL
-719 PEDSALPKACD
+719 PKDSAEPGACD
-730 THIPHGHPTGHRC
+730 THLPPAHPAGYRC
-743 SPEVQ
+743 SPEAQ
-748 PLIPSAPLP
+748 PLITSAPLP
-757 CSLGSRPLWKCLVPQ
+757 TGSRPLWKCLVP
-772 SSSELKKQEEGM
+772 
-784 SGREGNHTVPAGFSG
+784 
-799 MGTAKH
+799 
-805 SLSLRLHCPTQ
+805 
-816 QCSQGKSGVG
+816 
-826 LFFQRAGEWRWF
+826 
-838 AAGWARGCS
+838 
-847 VCW
+847 

>member
-1 MSGGPQ
+1 MSAGPP

-18 MATLQVGLGHT
+18 MATLQAGLRQT
-29 GLALAAAVESERS
+29 GLVLAVAVESERA

-53 LKVEPIILEGEFANV
+53 LKVEPIILEGEFANI

-232 QAIGQLA
+232 QAIGRLA
-239 TRNYQARC
+239 TRKYQARC
-247 RQASR
+247 RQTSR

-287 HRECVDPWLQ
+287 HQECVDPWLQ

-303 LCMFNILAR
+303 LCMFNILPRAR
-312 DSVDQAPVAGSRLAP
+312 DSVDQATAAGSRLAP
-327 RDMEPGR
+327 QDMEPGR

-365 PAHGNPFFHSPE
+365 PTRGNPFFHSPE
-377 LSQLDFSTIHYMPY
+377 LSQLDFGTIHYMPY
-391 RPASSLPA
+391 RPTTSLLA
-399 CGHPSPLVPGL
+399 CGHPSPLAPGL
-410 RGQQHPSPT
+410 LGQQHPNPS
-419 ACGQP
+419 ACGQMLP
-424 LTPHRTCPLQPQP
+424 PQRACSLQPQP
-437 PCLGLKAALAQRQH
+437 PCPGLKAAPMQKQH

-457 RGAGHGHQHNSSGSG
+457 RGLSHGHQHNSSGSG

-537 SEGPATDNGQERQRP
+537 SEGPATDNGQEQPWP
-552 PRETRP
+552 PREMRP
-558 RSVDLVVS
+558 RSLDLMVP
-566 GGAAPSKAQVLSH
+566 GGAAPAKSQVLSH

-585 QHHHYRRDTECPPG
+585 QHHHYRRDPECPPG
-599 RAGQGP
+599 WAGQGP
-605 GQRKSRYSGT
+605 GQHKSRYSGA
-615 KVGFHGAR
+615 KVGFHSSR
-623 MQKRAEKSHHCQ
+623 TQKRTEKSHHCQ
-635 QPVESSTVLQEAPP
+635 QRLESSAVLQEAAP
-649 AGQTACSQQGREP
+649 ARQLACSQQGREP
-662 PHAPS
+662 PHVPS
-667 ASLSRLNF
+667 SSPSWLDF
-675 SVDATRQSGAA
+675 SVDANRQSGAA

-693 PQRHS
+693 PPRHS

-705 RKRKCPLEPDPSLL
+705 RKKKCPLEPDPTLL
-719 PEDSALPKACD
+719 PEDSSLPKACGA
-730 THIPHGHPTGHRC
+730 HVPHGHAAGYRC

-757 CSLGSRPLWKCLVPQ
+757 CDSGSRALWKCLVP
-772 SSSELKKQEEGM
+772 
-784 SGREGNHTVPAGFSG
+784 
-799 MGTAKH
+799 
-805 SLSLRLHCPTQ
+805 
-816 QCSQGKSGVG
+816 
-826 LFFQRAGEWRWF
+826 
-838 AAGWARGCS
+838 
-847 VCW
+847 

>member
-1 MSGGPQ
+1 
-7 LQLAVLWPWLL
+7 V
-18 MATLQVGLGHT
+18 
-29 GLALAAAVESERS
+29 
-42 AAQKA
+42 
-47 IIRVIP
+47 
-53 LKVEPIILEGEFANV
+53 
-68 AEVTPAEGKLLQSHP
+68 LQSHP

-142 AADQLRKPRG
+142 AADQPRG

-239 TRNYQARC
+239 TRRYQPRC
-247 RQASR
+247 RPASR

-312 DSVDQAPVAGSRLAP
+312 DSVDQATAAGSRLAP
-327 RDMEPGR
+327 QDMEPGR

-358 LRSFPPE
+358 LRSFPLE
-365 PAHGNPFFHSPE
+365 PAHGNSFFHSPE
-377 LSQLDFSTIHYMPY
+377 LSQLDFGTIHYVPY
-391 RPASSLPA
+391 RPATALLA
-399 CGHPSPLVPGL
+399 CGHPSPLAPGVL
-410 RGQQHPSPT
+410 GQQHPNPS
-419 ACGQP
+419 ACGQTLP
-424 LTPHRTCPLQPQP
+424 PHGTCALQPQP
-437 PCLGLKAALAQRQH
+437 PCPGLKAALAQKQH

-457 RGAGHGHQHNSSGSG
+457 RGVGHGHQHNSSGSG

-532 FVYCS
+532 FVYCG
-537 SEGPATDNGQERQRP
+537 SEGPATDKGQEQPRP
-552 PRETRP
+552 LRETRP
-558 RSVDLVVS
+558 RSLDLMVP
-566 GGAAPSKAQVLSH
+566 GGAAPAKPQVLSH

-585 QHHHYRRDTECPPG
+585 QHHHYRRDSECPPG
-599 RAGQGP
+599 RAGQGL
-605 GQRKSRYSGT
+605 GQRKSRYSGA
-615 KVGFHGAR
+615 KVGFHSAR
-623 MQKRAEKSHHCQ
+623 TQKRTEKSHHCQ
-635 QPVESSTVLQEAPP
+635 QPLESNAVLQEVAP
-649 AGQTACSQQGREP
+649 AGQPACPQQGREP
-662 PHAPS
+662 PHAPC
-667 ASLSRLNF
+667 ASPNRLDF
-675 SVDATRQSGAA
+675 SVDANRQSGAA
-686 GTSPVLL
+686 GTSPVPL
-693 PQRHS
+693 PPRHS

-705 RKRKCPLEPDPSLL
+705 RKRKSPLEPDPALL
-719 PEDSALPKACD
+719 PEDSASPKAGD
-730 THIPHGHPTGHRC
+730 AHAPHGHPAGYRC

-748 PLIPSAPLP
+748 PLIPSAALP
-757 CSLGSRPLWKCLVPQ
+757 CSSGSRPLWKCFVP
-772 SSSELKKQEEGM
+772 
-784 SGREGNHTVPAGFSG
+784 
-799 MGTAKH
+799 
-805 SLSLRLHCPTQ
+805 
-816 QCSQGKSGVG
+816 
-826 LFFQRAGEWRWF
+826 
-838 AAGWARGCS
+838 
-847 VCW
+847 

>member
-1 MSGGPQ
+1 MSAGPQ
-7 LQLAVLWPWLL
+7 LQLALLWPWLL
-18 MATLQVGLGHT
+18 MATLQAGLGHT

-142 AADQLRKPRG
+142 AADQVQTPLILSAKPQLGGPRRTLQGARTVLVSGCSGPSPTVFVSLQLRKPRG

-212 VVRTKCQ
+212 VVRTKCH
-219 LNRTQDSLQQQTM
+219 LLSPWQDSLQQQTM

-239 TRNYQARC
+239 TRRYQSRC
-247 RQASR
+247 RQAPR

-287 HRECVDPWLQ
+287 HRACVDPWLQ

-303 LCMFNILAR
+303 LCMFNILA
-312 DSVDQAPVAGSRLAP
+312 AGSRLAP

-358 LRSFPPE
+358 LRSFPPD

-377 LSQLDFSTIHYMPY
+377 LSQLDFGTIHYMPY
-391 RPASSLPA
+391 RPTSLLA
-399 CGHPSPLVPGL
+399 CGHPSPLAPGL
-410 RGQQHPSPT
+410 LGQQHPNPS
-419 ACGQP
+419 ACGQT
-424 LTPHRTCPLQPQP
+424 LSPHRTCSLQPQP
-437 PCLGLKAALAQRQH
+437 PCPGLKA
-451 RAPALR
+451 
-457 RGAGHGHQHNSSGSG
+457 HNSSGSG
-472 ESYLTEHSG
+472 ESYLTDHSG

-537 SEGPATDNGQERQRP
+537 LEGPAMDHSQEQPRP
-552 PRETRP
+552 LRETRP
-558 RSVDLVVS
+558 RSLDLMVP
-566 GGAAPSKAQVLSH
+566 GGAAPAKPQMLSH

-599 RAGQGP
+599 RQGQ
-605 GQRKSRYSGT
+605 
-615 KVGFHGAR
+615 
-623 MQKRAEKSHHCQ
+623 
-635 QPVESSTVLQEAPP
+635 
-649 AGQTACSQQGREP
+649 EP

-667 ASLSRLNF
+667 TSPNRLDF
-675 SVDATRQSGAA
+675 SVDANRQSGSA
-686 GTSPVLL
+686 GTSPVML
-693 PQRHS
+693 PPRHS

-730 THIPHGHPTGHRC
+730 AQVPHSHPAGYRC

-757 CSLGSRPLWKCLVPQ
+757 YGSGSRPLWKCLVPQ
-772 SSSELKKQEEGM
+772 PGLELKKQEEVV
-784 SGREGNHTVPAGFSG
+784 SGQEGNHTVPADFSG
-799 MGTAKH
+799 TGTPRH
-805 SLSLRLHCPTQ
+805 SLSLHLHCPSQ
-816 QCSQGKSGVG
+816 QGGQGKSGVC
-826 LFFQRAGEWRWF
+826 LFLQQSR
-838 AAGWARGCS
+838 
-847 VCW
+847 

>member
-1 MSGGPQ
+1 MSAGPQ
-7 LQLAVLWPWLL
+7 VQLAVLWPWLL
-18 MATLQVGLGHT
+18 MATLQAGLGHT
-29 GLALAAAVESERS
+29 GLALAAAVESERA

-219 LNRTQDSLQQQTM
+219 LNRTQDSVQQQTL

-239 TRNYQARC
+239 TRRYQPRARP
-247 RQASR
+247 APR
-252 WDSTS
+252 WDSAS

-312 DSVDQAPVAGSRLAP
+312 DSGDQAMATSSRLVP
-327 RDMEPGR
+327 QDMEPGR

-347 YHLPHAYPQRN
+347 YHLPHAYPQRT

-365 PAHGNPFFHSPE
+365 PAHGSPFFHSPE
-377 LSQLDFSTIHYMPY
+377 LSQLDFGTIHYMPY
-391 RPASSLPA
+391 RPTTSLLA
-399 CGHPSPLVPGL
+399 CGHAAPLAPGL
-410 RGQQHPSPT
+410 LGQQHPTPS
-419 ACGQP
+419 ACGQA
-424 LTPHRTCPLQPQP
+424 LAPHRTCPLQLQP
-437 PCLGLKAALAQRQH
+437 PCLTPKAALAQKQH
-451 RAPALR
+451 RAPTLR
-457 RGAGHGHQHNSSGSG
+457 RGLGHGHQHNSSGSG

-537 SEGPATDNGQERQRP
+537 SEGPAAEHGQEQLRP
-552 PRETRP
+552 PRDRRP
-558 RSVDLVVS
+558 RSLDLMVPR
-566 GGAAPSKAQVLSH
+566 GAAPAKPQVLSH

-605 GQRKSRYSGT
+605 GPRKSRSSGA
-615 KVGFHGAR
+615 KVAFHSAR
-623 MQKRAEKSHHCQ
+623 TQKRTEKSHHSE
-635 QPVESSTVLQEAPP
+635 QPLESSAVLQEAAP
-649 AGQTACSQQGREP
+649 AGQPACPQEGWEP
-662 PHAPS
+662 HHAPS
-667 ASLSRLNF
+667 TSPNRLDF
-675 SVDATRQSGAA
+675 SVDANRQLGAA
-686 GTSPVLL
+686 GTPPVPLSP
-693 PQRHS
+693 RHS

-705 RKRKCPLEPDPSLL
+705 RKRKCPLEPDPTLL
-719 PEDSALPKACD
+719 PKDSAEPGACD
-730 THIPHGHPTGHRC
+730 PHLTPGHPAGYRC
-743 SPEVQ
+743 SPEAQ
-748 PLIPSAPLP
+748 PLISSAPLP
-757 CSLGSRPLWKCLVPQ
+757 SGSQPLWKCLVP
-772 SSSELKKQEEGM
+772 
-784 SGREGNHTVPAGFSG
+784 
-799 MGTAKH
+799 
-805 SLSLRLHCPTQ
+805 
-816 QCSQGKSGVG
+816 
-826 LFFQRAGEWRWF
+826 
-838 AAGWARGCS
+838 
-847 VCW
+847 

>member
-1 MSGGPQ
+1 MSAGPQ
-7 LQLAVLWPWLL
+7 VQLAVLWPWLL
-18 MATLQVGLGHT
+18 MATLQAGLGHT
-29 GLALAAAVESERS
+29 GLALAAAVESERA

-200 VVSTVVVIILIF
+200 VVSTVVVIVLIF

-219 LNRTQDSLQQQTM
+219 LNRTQDSVEQQTL

-239 TRNYQARC
+239 TRRYQPRARL
-247 RQASR
+247 APR
-252 WDSTS
+252 WDSAS
-257 SCSSAPV
+257 SCNSAPV

-312 DSVDQAPVAGSRLAP
+312 DSGDQAMAASSRVVP
-327 RDMEPGR
+327 QDMEPGQ

-365 PAHGNPFFHSPE
+365 PAHSNPFFHSPE
-377 LSQLDFSTIHYMPY
+377 LSQLDFGTIHYMPY
-391 RPASSLPA
+391 RPATSLLA
-399 CGHPSPLVPGL
+399 CGHVAPLAPGL
-410 RGQQHPSPT
+410 LGQQHPNPS
-419 ACGQP
+419 ACGQA
-424 LTPHRTCPLQPQP
+424 LAPHRTCPLQPQP
-437 PCLGLKAALAQRQH
+437 PCLAPKAALAQKQH
-451 RAPALR
+451 RAPTLR
-457 RGAGHGHQHNSSGSG
+457 RGLGHRHQHNSSGSG

-537 SEGPATDNGQERQRP
+537 SEGPATDHGQEQLWP
-552 PRETRP
+552 PRERRP
-558 RSVDLVVS
+558 RSLDLIVP
-566 GGAAPSKAQVLSH
+566 GGAALAKSQVLSH

-585 QHHHYRRDTECPPG
+585 QHHHYRRDVECPPG

-605 GQRKSRYSGT
+605 GPRKSRYSGA
-615 KVGFHGAR
+615 KVAFHSAR
-623 MQKRAEKSHHCQ
+623 TQKRTEKSHHSEQ
-635 QPVESSTVLQEAPP
+635 SLESSAVPQEAAS
-649 AGQTACSQQGREP
+649 AGQPACPQEGWEP
-662 PHAPS
+662 PHTPS
-667 ASLSRLNF
+667 TSTNRLDF
-675 SVDATRQSGAA
+675 SVDANRQLGAA
-686 GTSPVLL
+686 GTPPVPLSP
-693 PQRHS
+693 RHS

-705 RKRKCPLEPDPSLL
+705 RKRKCPLEPDPTLL
-719 PEDSALPKACD
+719 PKDSAEPGACD
-730 THIPHGHPTGHRC
+730 PHLPPGHPAGYRC
-743 SPEVQ
+743 SPEAQ

-757 CSLGSRPLWKCLVPQ
+757 SGSRPLWKCLVP
-772 SSSELKKQEEGM
+772 
-784 SGREGNHTVPAGFSG
+784 
-799 MGTAKH
+799 
-805 SLSLRLHCPTQ
+805 
-816 QCSQGKSGVG
+816 
-826 LFFQRAGEWRWF
+826 
-838 AAGWARGCS
+838 
-847 VCW
+847 

>member
-1 MSGGPQ
+1 MSAGPQ
-7 LQLAVLWPWLL
+7 LQLALLWPWLL
-18 MATLQVGLGHT
+18 MATLQAGLGQT
-29 GLALAAAVESERS
+29 ELALAAAVESERS

-219 LNRTQDSLQQQTM
+219 LNRTQDSLQQQTV
-232 QAIGQLA
+232 QAIRQLA
-239 TRNYQARC
+239 TRTYQARC

-252 WDSTS
+252 WDSAS

-312 DSVDQAPVAGSRLAP
+312 DSVDQATAAGSRLVP

-358 LRSFPPE
+358 LRSFPSE
-365 PAHGNPFFHSPE
+365 PTHSNPFFHSPE
-377 LSQLDFSTIHYMPY
+377 LSQLDFSTIHYVPY
-391 RPASSLPA
+391 RAATSLPA
-399 CGHPSPLVPGL
+399 CAHPSPLAPGL
-410 RGQQHPSPT
+410 LGQQHPNPS
-419 ACGQP
+419 ACGQT
-424 LTPHRTCPLQPQP
+424 LSPHRTCSLQP
-437 PCLGLKAALAQRQH
+437 PCLGLKAALAQKQH
-451 RAPALR
+451 RANPLR
-457 RGAGHGHQHNSSGSG
+457 RGVGHGHQHNSSGSG

-537 SEGPATDNGQERQRP
+537 SEGPPTDTGQEQPWPLRD
-552 PRETRP
+552 TRP
-558 RSVDLVVS
+558 RSLDLLVP
-566 GGAAPSKAQVLSH
+566 GGAAPAKPQVLSH

-585 QHHHYRRDTECPPG
+585 QHHHYGRDAECPPG
-599 RAGQGP
+599 RT
-605 GQRKSRYSGT
+605 GQRKSRHSGA
-615 KVGFHGAR
+615 KVGFHGVR
-623 MQKRAEKSHHCQ
+623 TQKRTEKSHHCQ
-635 QPVESSTVLQEAPP
+635 QALESSAVPQEAAP
-649 AGQTACSQQGREP
+649 ACPQQGREP
-662 PHAPS
+662 PHVPT
-667 ASLSRLNF
+667 ASPNRLDF

-686 GTSPVLL
+686 GKSPL
-693 PQRHS
+693 PLRHS

-705 RKRKCPLEPDPSLL
+705 RKRKCPLEPDPALL
-719 PEDSALPKACD
+719 PEDLALAKACD
-730 THIPHGHPTGHRC
+730 AHVPPGHPAGYRC

-748 PLIPSAPLP
+748 PLIPSAPLL
-757 CSLGSRPLWKCLVPQ
+757 CSSGSRPLWKCLVP
-772 SSSELKKQEEGM
+772 
-784 SGREGNHTVPAGFSG
+784 
-799 MGTAKH
+799 
-805 SLSLRLHCPTQ
+805 
-816 QCSQGKSGVG
+816 
-826 LFFQRAGEWRWF
+826 
-838 AAGWARGCS
+838 
-847 VCW
+847 

>member
-1 MSGGPQ
+1 MSAGPQ
-7 LQLAVLWPWLL
+7 VQLAVLWPWLL
-18 MATLQVGLGHT
+18 MATLQAGLDHT
-29 GLALAAAVESERS
+29 GLALAAAVESERA

-47 IIRVIP
+47 IIKVIP

-219 LNRTQDSLQQQTM
+219 LNRTQDSVQQQTL

-239 TRNYQARC
+239 TRRYQPRARP
-247 RQASR
+247 ALR
-252 WDSTS
+252 WDSAS

-312 DSVDQAPVAGSRLAP
+312 ASGDQAMAASSRLVP
-327 RDMEPGR
+327 QDMEPGR

-358 LRSFPPE
+358 LRNLPSE
-365 PAHGNPFFHSPE
+365 PAHGNSFFHSPE
-377 LSQLDFSTIHYMPY
+377 LSQLDFGTIHYMPY
-391 RPASSLPA
+391 RPATSLLACSHVAPLAPA
-399 CGHPSPLVPGL
+399 LL
-410 RGQQHPSPT
+410 GQQHPNPS
-419 ACGQP
+419 ACGQT
-424 LTPHRTCPLQPQP
+424 LAPHRTCPLQPQP
-437 PCLGLKAALAQRQH
+437 PCLAPKAALAQKQH

-457 RGAGHGHQHNSSGSG
+457 RGLGHGHQHNSSGSG

-537 SEGPATDNGQERQRP
+537 SEGPTTDHGQEQLRP
-552 PRETRP
+552 PRERRP
-558 RSVDLVVS
+558 RSLDLMVPT
-566 GGAAPSKAQVLSH
+566 GAAPAKPQVLSH

-585 QHHHYRRDTECPPG
+585 QHHHYRRDVEAPPG

-605 GQRKSRYSGT
+605 GPRKSRYSGA
-615 KVGFHGAR
+615 KVAFHSAR
-623 MQKRAEKSHHCQ
+623 TQKRTEKSHRSE
-635 QPVESSTVLQEAPP
+635 QPLESSAVLQEAAP
-649 AGQTACSQQGREP
+649 AGQPASPQEGWEP

-667 ASLSRLNF
+667 TSPNRLDF
-675 SVDATRQSGAA
+675 SVDANRHLGAA
-686 GTSPVLL
+686 GTPPVPL
-693 PQRHS
+693 PPRHS

-705 RKRKCPLEPDPSLL
+705 RKRKCPLEPNSALRPK
-719 PEDSALPKACD
+719 DSAEPRACD
-730 THIPHGHPTGHRC
+730 PHLPPGHPAGYRC
-743 SPEVQ
+743 SPEAQ
-748 PLIPSAPLP
+748 PLIPTALLP
-757 CSLGSRPLWKCLVPQ
+757 SGSQPLWKCLVP
-772 SSSELKKQEEGM
+772 
-784 SGREGNHTVPAGFSG
+784 
-799 MGTAKH
+799 
-805 SLSLRLHCPTQ
+805 
-816 QCSQGKSGVG
+816 
-826 LFFQRAGEWRWF
+826 
-838 AAGWARGCS
+838 
-847 VCW
+847 

>member
-1 MSGGPQ
+1 
-7 LQLAVLWPWLL
+7 V
-18 MATLQVGLGHT
+18 
-29 GLALAAAVESERS
+29 
-42 AAQKA
+42 
-47 IIRVIP
+47 
-53 LKVEPIILEGEFANV
+53 
-68 AEVTPAEGKLLQSHP
+68 LQSHP
-83 LSLCNTSEDE
+83 LSLCNSSEDE

-239 TRNYQARC
+239 TRRYQARC

-252 WDSTS
+252 WDSAS

-303 LCMFNILAR
+303 LCVFNILAR
-312 DSVDQAPVAGSRLAP
+312 DSVDQATAASSRLAP
-327 RDMEPGR
+327 QDMEPGR

-358 LRSFPPE
+358 LRTFPPE

-377 LSQLDFSTIHYMPY
+377 LSQLDFGTIHYMP
-391 RPASSLPA
+391 
-399 CGHPSPLVPGL
+399 
-410 RGQQHPSPT
+410 
-419 ACGQP
+419 
-424 LTPHRTCPLQPQP
+424 HRTCSLQPQP
-437 PCLGLKAALAQRQH
+437 PCLGVKAALAQKQH
-451 RAPALR
+451 RAPVLR
-457 RGAGHGHQHNSSGSG
+457 RGVGHGHQHNSSGSG

-502 SMLNCTDVSLQGIHG
+502 SMLHCTD
-517 SCSTFRSSLSSDYDP
+517 
-532 FVYCS
+532 
-537 SEGPATDNGQERQRP
+537 AK
-552 PRETRP
+552 PR
-558 RSVDLVVS
+558 
-566 GGAAPSKAQVLSH
+566 VLSH

-585 QHHHYRRDTECPPG
+585 QHHHYRRDVECPPG

-605 GQRKSRYSGT
+605 GQRKSRYSGA
-615 KVGFHGAR
+615 KPLER
-623 MQKRAEKSHHCQ
+623 
-635 QPVESSTVLQEAPP
+635 STVLQEAALGGQP
-649 AGQTACSQQGREP
+649 ACPQQGQEP
-662 PHAPS
+662 PHVPS
-667 ASLSRLNF
+667 ASPNRLDF
-675 SVDATRQSGAA
+675 SVDANRQSGAA
-686 GTSPVLL
+686 GTSPVPL
-693 PQRHS
+693 PSRHS

-705 RKRKCPLEPDPSLL
+705 RKRKCPLEPDPALL

-730 THIPHGHPTGHRC
+730 SDVPHSHPAGYCC

-757 CSLGSRPLWKCLVPQ
+757 CGSGSRPLWKCLVP
-772 SSSELKKQEEGM
+772 
-784 SGREGNHTVPAGFSG
+784 
-799 MGTAKH
+799 
-805 SLSLRLHCPTQ
+805 
-816 QCSQGKSGVG
+816 
-826 LFFQRAGEWRWF
+826 
-838 AAGWARGCS
+838 
-847 VCW
+847 

>member
-1 MSGGPQ
+1 MSAGPQ
-7 LQLAVLWPWLL
+7 VQLAVLWPWLL
-18 MATLQVGLGHT
+18 MATLQAGLGHT
-29 GLALAAAVESERS
+29 GLALAAAVESERA

-219 LNRTQDSLQQQTM
+219 LNRTQDSVQQQTL

-239 TRNYQARC
+239 TRRYQPRVRLAP
-247 RQASR
+247 R
-252 WDSTS
+252 WDSAS

-312 DSVDQAPVAGSRLAP
+312 DSGDQAMATSSRLVP
-327 RDMEPGR
+327 QDMEPGR

-347 YHLPHAYPQRN
+347 YHLPQAYPQRN

-365 PAHGNPFFHSPE
+365 SAHGNPFFHSPE
-377 LSQLDFSTIHYMPY
+377 LSQLDFGTIHYMPY
-391 RPASSLPA
+391 RPATSLLA
-399 CGHPSPLVPGL
+399 CGHVAPLAPGL
-410 RGQQHPSPT
+410 LGQQHPNPS
-419 ACGQP
+419 ACGQA
-424 LTPHRTCPLQPQP
+424 LAPHRTCPLQPQP
-437 PCLGLKAALAQRQH
+437 PLGVAPKAVVAQKQH
-451 RAPALR
+451 RVPTLR
-457 RGAGHGHQHNSSGSG
+457 RGLGHQHNSSGSG

-537 SEGPATDNGQERQRP
+537 SEGPTTDHGQEQLRL
-552 PRETRP
+552 PRERRP
-558 RSVDLVVS
+558 RSLDLMVPQ
-566 GGAAPSKAQVLSH
+566 GAALAQPQVLSH

-585 QHHHYRRDTECPPG
+585 QHHHYRQDVECPPG

-605 GQRKSRYSGT
+605 GARKSRYSGA
-615 KVGFHGAR
+615 KVAFHSAR
-623 MQKRAEKSHHCQ
+623 TQKRTEKSHHSQ
-635 QPVESSTVLQEAPP
+635 QPLESSAMVQEAGP
-649 AGQTACSQQGREP
+649 AGQPACPQEGQEP

-667 ASLSRLNF
+667 TSPNRLDF
-675 SVDATRQSGAA
+675 SVDANRQLGAVPL
-686 GTSPVLL
+686 SP
-693 PQRHS
+693 RHS

-705 RKRKCPLEPDPSLL
+705 RKRKCPLELDPALL
-719 PEDSALPKACD
+719 PKDSGEPGACD
-730 THIPHGHPTGHRC
+730 THLPPGHPAGYSC
-743 SPEVQ
+743 SPEAQ
-748 PLIPSAPLP
+748 PLIPSSPLP
-757 CSLGSRPLWKCLVPQ
+757 SGSRPLWKCLVPQ
-772 SSSELKKQEEGM
+772 SSSELRKQEEVL
-784 SGREGNHTVPAGFSG
+784 SGWERNCSVPADFSG
-799 MGTAKH
+799 TSTPSH
-805 SLSLRLHCPTQ
+805 SLSVRLHCP
-816 QCSQGKSGVG
+816 SHQGGQGSEEEV
-826 LFFQRAGEWRWF
+826 QDVHEH
-838 AAGWARGCS
+838 S
-847 VCW
+847 V

>member
-1 MSGGPQ
+1 MSAGPLPQ
-7 LQLAVLWPWLL
+7 RALLWPWLL
-18 MATLQVGLGHT
+18 MASLQAGLSHT
-29 GLALAAAVESERS
+29 GRALAAAVESERA

-53 LKVEPIILEGEFANV
+53 LKVEPIVLEGEFANV

-239 TRNYQARC
+239 TRKYQARC

-252 WDSTS
+252 WDSAS

-264 CAICLEEFSEG
+264 CAVCLEEFSEG

-312 DSVDQAPVAGSRLAP
+312 DAVEQPTAAGSRLAP

-347 YHLPHAYPQRN
+347 YHLPHPYPQRN

-377 LSQLDFSTIHYMPY
+377 LSQLDFGTIHYVPY
-391 RPASSLPA
+391 RAAPSLPA
-399 CGHPSPLVPGL
+399 CGHPSPLAVGL
-410 RGQQHPSPT
+410 RGQQHPSPS
-419 ACGQP
+419 ACGQTLP
-424 LTPHRTCPLQPQP
+424 PHRTCSLQPQP
-437 PCLGLKAALAQRQH
+437 PCLGLRAALAQKQH

-457 RGAGHGHQHNSSGSG
+457 RGVGRGHQHNSSGSG

-537 SEGPATDNGQERQRP
+537 SEGPAADNGQEQPRP
-552 PRETRP
+552 PRETRS
-558 RSVDLVVS
+558 RSLDLMVP
-566 GGAAPSKAQVLSH
+566 GGAAPAKPQVLSH
-579 VHYHHH
+579 IHYHHH
-585 QHHHYRRDTECPPG
+585 QHHHYRRDADCPPG

-605 GQRKSRYSGT
+605 GQRRSRYSGT
-615 KVGFHGAR
+615 KVGFHSA
-623 MQKRAEKSHHCQ
+623 QTPKRTEKSHHCQ
-635 QPVESSTVLQEAPP
+635 QALESSAVLQEAAP
-649 AGQTACSQQGREP
+649 AGQPACPQQSREP
-662 PHAPS
+662 PRTPS
-667 ASLSRLNF
+667 ASPDRLDFSIDASR
-675 SVDATRQSGAA
+675 QPGAA
-686 GTSPVLL
+686 GTSPV
-693 PQRHS
+693 PPPPRHS
-698 LQSRHHR
+698 SQSRHHR
-705 RKRKCPLEPDPSLL
+705 RKRKCPLEPNPALL
-719 PEDSALPKACD
+719 PEDSASPKAGD
-730 THIPHGHPTGHRC
+730 AHLPHGHPAGYRC
-743 SPEVQ
+743 SPEAQ
-748 PLIPSAPLP
+748 PLIPSAPL
-757 CSLGSRPLWKCLVPQ
+757 SSTSGSRPLWKCFVPQ
-772 SSSELKKQEEGM
+772 SGSELRKQEEGL
-784 SGREGNHTVPAGFSG
+784 SGREGDRTVPADFSG
-799 MGTAKH
+799 PGTPRH
-805 SLSLRLHCPTQ
+805 SLSLHCP
-816 QCSQGKSGVG
+816 SQ
-826 LFFQRAGEWRWF
+826 
-838 AAGWARGCS
+838 RGGRGSEEEAQDVHEHS
-847 VCW
+847 V

>member
-1 MSGGPQ
+1 MSAGPQ
-7 LQLAVLWPWLL
+7 VQLAVLWPWLL
-18 MATLQVGLGHT
+18 MATLQAGLGHT
-29 GLALAAAVESERS
+29 GLALAAAVESERA

-219 LNRTQDSLQQQTM
+219 LNRTQDSVQQQTL

-239 TRNYQARC
+239 TRRYQPRARP
-247 RQASR
+247 APR
-252 WDSTS
+252 WDSAS

-312 DSVDQAPVAGSRLAP
+312 DSGDQAMAASSRLVP
-327 RDMEPGR
+327 QDMEPGR

-358 LRSFPPE
+358 VRSFPPE
-365 PAHGNPFFHSPE
+365 PAQGNPFFHSPE
-377 LSQLDFSTIHYMPY
+377 LSQLDFGTIHYMPY
-391 RPASSLPA
+391 RPATSLLA
-399 CGHPSPLVPGL
+399 CGHVAPLAPGL
-410 RGQQHPSPT
+410 LGQQHPNPS
-419 ACGQP
+419 ACGQA
-424 LTPHRTCPLQPQP
+424 LAPHRTCPLQP
-437 PCLGLKAALAQRQH
+437 PCLAPKAALAQKQH
-451 RAPALR
+451 RASALR
-457 RGAGHGHQHNSSGSG
+457 RGLGHGHQHNSSGSG

-502 SMLNCTDVSLQGIHG
+502 SILNCTDISLQGIHG

-537 SEGPATDNGQERQRP
+537 SEGPTMDHSQEELRP
-552 PRETRP
+552 PRERRP
-558 RSVDLVVS
+558 RSLDLMVP
-566 GGAAPSKAQVLSH
+566 GGAAPAKPQVLSH

-585 QHHHYRRDTECPPG
+585 QHHHYRRDTECPPV

-605 GQRKSRYSGT
+605 GPRKSRYSGA
-615 KVGFHGAR
+615 KVAFHSAR
-623 MQKRAEKSHHCQ
+623 AQKRTEKSHHSQ
-635 QPVESSTVLQEAPP
+635 QPLENSGVLQEAAPGQP
-649 AGQTACSQQGREP
+649 ACPQEGQEP
-662 PHAPS
+662 SYAPS
-667 ASLSRLNF
+667 TSPNRLDF
-675 SVDATRQSGAA
+675 SVDANRQLGASG
-686 GTSPVLL
+686 TPPVPL
-693 PQRHS
+693 PPRHS

-705 RKRKCPLEPDPSLL
+705 RKRKCPLESDPALL
-719 PEDSALPKACD
+719 AKDSAEPGACD
-730 THIPHGHPTGHRC
+730 TRLPPGHPAGYRC
-743 SPEVQ
+743 SPEAQ
-748 PLIPSAPLP
+748 PLIPSAPLHSGP
-757 CSLGSRPLWKCLVPQ
+757 RPLWKCLVP
-772 SSSELKKQEEGM
+772 
-784 SGREGNHTVPAGFSG
+784 
-799 MGTAKH
+799 
-805 SLSLRLHCPTQ
+805 
-816 QCSQGKSGVG
+816 
-826 LFFQRAGEWRWF
+826 
-838 AAGWARGCS
+838 
-847 VCW
+847 

>member
-1 MSGGPQ
+1 MSAGPQ

-18 MATLQVGLGHT
+18 MATLQAGLGHT

-239 TRNYQARC
+239 TRKYQARC

-252 WDSTS
+252 WDSAS

-312 DSVDQAPVAGSRLAP
+312 DSVDQATVAGSRLAP
-327 RDMEPGR
+327 QDIEPGR

-377 LSQLDFSTIHYMPY
+377 LSQLDFGTIHYMPY
-391 RPASSLPA
+391 RPATSLLA
-399 CGHPSPLVPGL
+399 CGHPSPLAPGL
-410 RGQQHPSPT
+410 LGQQLPNPSV
-419 ACGQP
+419 CGQTLP
-424 LTPHRTCPLQPQP
+424 PHRTCSLQPQP
-437 PCLGLKAALAQRQH
+437 PCLGLKAALAQKQH
-451 RAPALR
+451 RPPALR
-457 RGAGHGHQHNSSGSG
+457 RGGSHGHQHNSSGSG

-537 SEGPATDNGQERQRP
+537 SEGPATDNGQEQPRP
-552 PRETRP
+552 LRETRP
-558 RSVDLVVS
+558 RSLDLMVP
-566 GGAAPSKAQVLSH
+566 GGAAPAKPQVLSH

-585 QHHHYRRDTECPPG
+585 QHHHYRRDAECPPG

-605 GQRKSRYSGT
+605 GQRKSRYSGA

-623 MQKRAEKSHHCQ
+623 TQKRTEKSHQCQ
-635 QPVESSTVLQEAPP
+635 QPLESSAVLQEASP
-649 AGQTACSQQGREP
+649 AGQPACPQQGREP
-662 PHAPS
+662 PHARSTSPN
-667 ASLSRLNF
+667 RLDF
-675 SVDATRQSGAA
+675 SVDANRQLGAA
-686 GTSPVLL
+686 GTSPVPL
-693 PQRHS
+693 PLRHS

-705 RKRKCPLEPDPSLL
+705 RKRKCPLEPDPTLL

-730 THIPHGHPTGHRC
+730 AHVPHSHPAGYRC

-757 CSLGSRPLWKCLVPQ
+757 CGSGSRPLWKCLVP
-772 SSSELKKQEEGM
+772 
-784 SGREGNHTVPAGFSG
+784 
-799 MGTAKH
+799 
-805 SLSLRLHCPTQ
+805 
-816 QCSQGKSGVG
+816 
-826 LFFQRAGEWRWF
+826 
-838 AAGWARGCS
+838 
-847 VCW
+847 

>member
-1 MSGGPQ
+1 M
-7 LQLAVLWPWLL
+7 
-18 MATLQVGLGHT
+18 
-29 GLALAAAVESERS
+29 
-42 AAQKA
+42 
-47 IIRVIP
+47 
-53 LKVEPIILEGEFANV
+53 
-68 AEVTPAEGKLLQSHP
+68 QSHP

-93 HTESG
+93 HTETG

-239 TRNYQARC
+239 TRTYQARC

-252 WDSTS
+252 WDSAS

-312 DSVDQAPVAGSRLAP
+312 DSVEPAAVPGSRLTP

-365 PAHGNPFFHSPE
+365 AAHSNPFFRSPE
-377 LSQLDFSTIHYMPY
+377 LSQLDFGTIHYVPY

-399 CGHPSPLVPGL
+399 CSAPSALAPALL
-410 RGQQHPSPT
+410 GQQHRPPS

-424 LTPHRTCPLQPQP
+424 LPPHRPCSLQHQLPA
-437 PCLGLKAALAQRQH
+437 LGLKQH
-451 RAPALR
+451 RAAAQR

-502 SMLNCTDVSLQGIHG
+502 SVLNCTDVSLQGIHG

-537 SEGPATDNGQERQRP
+537 SEGPAMEPGQEQQQQLA
-552 PRETRP
+552 RETRP
-558 RSVDLVVS
+558 RSLDLLVP
-566 GGAAPSKAQVLSH
+566 GGAAPAKSQVLGH
-579 VHYHHH
+579 IHYH
-585 QHHHYRRDTECPPG
+585 QHHHYRREAECTSG
-599 RAGQGP
+599 RVGP
-605 GQRKSRYSGT
+605 GPSLRRPRYSGA
-615 KVGFHGAR
+615 KVGFHSAR
-623 MQKRAEKSHHCQ
+623 TQKRTEKTHRCQ
-635 QPVESSTVLQEAPP
+635 QPLEGSTVSPEGPP
-649 AGQTACSQQGREP
+649 AGQPACLQQGRELYG
-662 PHAPS
+662 APS
-667 ASLSRLNF
+667 ASLSRLDF
-675 SVDATRQSGAA
+675 GTGASRLLGAA
-686 GTSPVLL
+686 GTSHVPL

-698 LQSRHHR
+698 LHGRHHR
-705 RKRKCPLEPDPSLL
+705 RKRKCPLEPDPPHL
-719 PEDSALPKACD
+719 PEDSVLHKASGA
-730 THIPHGHPTGHRC
+730 HVPYGHPARDSC

-757 CSLGSRPLWKCLVPQ
+757 GGSGSRPLWKCLVP
-772 SSSELKKQEEGM
+772 
-784 SGREGNHTVPAGFSG
+784 
-799 MGTAKH
+799 
-805 SLSLRLHCPTQ
+805 
-816 QCSQGKSGVG
+816 
-826 LFFQRAGEWRWF
+826 
-838 AAGWARGCS
+838 
-847 VCW
+847 

>member
-1 MSGGPQ
+1 MSAGPPRQ
-7 LQLAVLWPWLL
+7 LPPLWPWLL
-18 MATLQVGLGHT
+18 MAALQVGLGHT
-29 GLALAAAVESERS
+29 ELALAAAVKSERS

-47 IIRVIP
+47 IIRVSP
-53 LKVEPIILEGEFANV
+53 LKVEPITLEGEFASV

-93 HTESG
+93 HTETG

-219 LNRTQDSLQQQTM
+219 LSRTQDSLQQQTM

-239 TRNYQARC
+239 TRTYQPRC
-247 RQASR
+247 RQAAR
-252 WDSTS
+252 WDSAS

-264 CAICLEEFSEG
+264 CAVCLEEFSEG

-303 LCMFNILAR
+303 LCMFNILGRTPA
-312 DSVDQAPVAGSRLAP
+312 LAP
-327 RDMEPGR
+327 RDLEPGR

-365 PAHGNPFFHSPE
+365 PG
-377 LSQLDFSTIHYMPY
+377 
-391 RPASSLPA
+391 PAA
-399 CGHPSPLVPGL
+399 E
-410 RGQQHPSPT
+410 
-419 ACGQP
+419 CGQP
-424 LTPHRTCPLQPQP
+424 LPSHR
-437 PCLGLKAALAQRQH
+437 PCSLPAPCAVLKAAAAAQKQH
-451 RAPALR
+451 RAAPPR
-457 RGAGHGHQHNSSGSG
+457 RGAALGHQHNSSGSG

-537 SEGPATDNGQERQRP
+537 SEGPAVDHRQEQQLA
-552 PRETRP
+552 RETRP
-558 RSVDLVVS
+558 RSLDLLVP
-566 GGAAPSKAQVLSH
+566 GGAAAAKPQVLGH
-579 VHYHHH
+579 VHYH
-585 QHHHYRRDTECPPG
+585 QHYRREAECPSG
-599 RAGQGP
+599 RAGP
-605 GQRKSRYSGT
+605 SPRKSRYPGT
-615 KVGFHGAR
+615 KVGLHSAR
-623 MQKRAEKSHHCQ
+623 TQKRTEKPHRCQ
-635 QPVESSTVLQEAPP
+635 QPLESSTVSPEAPP
-649 AGQTACSQQGREP
+649 AGQPTCLQQGRELSG
-662 PHAPS
+662 APS
-667 ASLSRLNF
+667 ASLNRLDLGTDASRHGLH
-675 SVDATRQSGAA
+675 G
-686 GTSPVLL
+686 
-693 PQRHS
+693 
-698 LQSRHHR
+698 RHHR
-705 RKRKCPLEPDPSLL
+705 RKRKCPLEPNPPHL
-719 PEDSALPKACD
+719 PEDSVLHKASD
-730 THIPHGHPTGHRC
+730 ARVPYSHPAGDSC

-757 CSLGSRPLWKCLVPQ
+757 CGSGSRPLWKCLVPQ
-772 SSSELKKQEEGM
+772 SSSELKKQEDGS
-784 SGREGNHTVPAGFSG
+784 SGQEGNLLVAADFSG
-799 MGTAKH
+799 TGAPAP
-805 SLSLRLHCPTQ
+805 SLRVHPHCQ
-816 QCSQGKSGVG
+816 SQRCSRGKSLIC
-826 LFFQRAGEWRWF
+826 LFFQPADGEGWF
-838 AAGWARGCS
+838 VVGGL
-847 VCW
+847 

>member
-1 MSGGPQ
+1 MSAGPL

-18 MATLQVGLGHT
+18 MATLRAGLGHT
-29 GLALAAAVESERS
+29 GLVQAAAVESERS

-47 IIRVIP
+47 VIRVIP
-53 LKVEPIILEGEFANV
+53 LKVEPIILEGEFASV

-219 LNRTQDSLQQQTM
+219 LNRTQDSMQQQTM

-239 TRNYQARC
+239 TRKYQARC

-252 WDSTS
+252 WDSAS

-264 CAICLEEFSEG
+264 CAICLEEFTEG

-312 DSVDQAPVAGSRLAP
+312 DSVDQAAGSRLAP

-377 LSQLDFSTIHYMPY
+377 LSQLDFGTIHYMPY
-391 RPASSLPA
+391 RTATSLPA
-399 CGHPSPLVPGL
+399 CGHPSPLAPGL
-410 RGQQHPSPT
+410 LGQQHPSPS
-419 ACGQP
+419 ACRQALP
-424 LTPHRTCPLQPQP
+424 PHRTCSLQP
-437 PCLGLKAALAQRQH
+437 PCLGLKAALAQKQH
-451 RAPALR
+451 RAPTLR
-457 RGAGHGHQHNSSGSG
+457 RGVGHGHQHNSSGSG
-472 ESYLTEHSG
+472 ESYLTENSG

-502 SMLNCTDVSLQGIHG
+502 SMLNCTDISLQGIHG

-537 SEGPATDNGQERQRP
+537 SEGPTTDNGQEQPRP
-552 PRETRP
+552 LREMRP
-558 RSVDLVVS
+558 RSLDLMVP
-566 GGAAPSKAQVLSH
+566 GGAATAKPQVLSH

-585 QHHHYRRDTECPPG
+585 QHHHYRRDTDCPPG
-599 RAGQGP
+599 RV
-605 GQRKSRYSGT
+605 GQRKSRYSGA
-615 KVGFHGAR
+615 K
-623 MQKRAEKSHHCQ
+623 
-635 QPVESSTVLQEAPP
+635 PLESSAVLQEAAP
-649 AGQTACSQQGREP
+649 AGQPACPQKGWEP
-662 PHAPS
+662 PHATS
-667 ASLSRLNF
+667 ASSSRLDF
-675 SVDATRQSGAA
+675 SVDATRQSRAA
-686 GTSPVLL
+686 GTSPVPLL
-693 PQRHS
+693 PRHS
-698 LQSRHHR
+698 LQNRHHR
-705 RKRKCPLEPDPSLL
+705 RKRKCPLEPDPALL
-719 PEDSALPKACD
+719 SEDLALPKACD
-730 THIPHGHPTGHRC
+730 AHAPHSHPAGYRC
-743 SPEVQ
+743 LPEVQ
-748 PLIPSAPLP
+748 PLIPSTTLP
-757 CSLGSRPLWKCLVPQ
+757 CISGSRTLWKCLV
-772 SSSELKKQEEGM
+772 
-784 SGREGNHTVPAGFSG
+784 
-799 MGTAKH
+799 
-805 SLSLRLHCPTQ
+805 
-816 QCSQGKSGVG
+816 
-826 LFFQRAGEWRWF
+826 
-838 AAGWARGCS
+838 
-847 VCW
+847 

>member
-239 TRNYQARC
+239 TRKYQARC

-252 WDSTS
+252 WDSAS

-287 HRECVDPWLQ
+287 HRQCVDPWLQ

-303 LCMFNILAR
+303 LCMFNILAQ

-377 LSQLDFSTIHYMPY
+377 LSQLDFSTIHYVPY

-399 CGHPSPLVPGL
+399 CSHPSPLAPSL
-410 RGQQHPSPT
+410 RGQQHPSPP

-424 LTPHRTCPLQPQP
+424 LQPHRTCPLQPQP
-437 PCLGLKAALAQRQH
+437 TCLGLKAALAQRQH
-451 RAPALR
+451 WAPALR

-502 SMLNCTDVSLQGIHG
+502 SMLNCTDISLQGIHG

-537 SEGPATDNGQERQRP
+537 SEGPAVDNGQERQRP
-552 PRETRP
+552 PREMRP
-558 RSVDLVVS
+558 RSLDLVVP
-566 GGAAPSKAQVLSH
+566 GGAAPAKAQVLSH

-585 QHHHYRRDTECPPG
+585 QHHHYRRDAECLPA
-599 RAGQGP
+599 RAGPGP
-605 GQRKSRYSGT
+605 GQRKSRYSGA

-623 MQKRAEKSHHCQ
+623 TQKRAEKSHHCQ
-635 QPVESSTVLQEAPP
+635 QPVESSTALQEAPP
-649 AGQTACSQQGREP
+649 AGQPACLQQGWEP
-662 PHAPS
+662 PHATS
-667 ASLSRLNF
+667 ASLNRLDF
-675 SVDATRQSGAA
+675 SVDANRQSGAV

-705 RKRKCPLEPDPSLL
+705 RKRKCSLEPDPALL

-730 THIPHGHPTGHRC
+730 AHIPHGHPAGHCC

-757 CSLGSRPLWKCLVPQ
+757 CSSGSRPLWKCLVP
-772 SSSELKKQEEGM
+772 
-784 SGREGNHTVPAGFSG
+784 
-799 MGTAKH
+799 
-805 SLSLRLHCPTQ
+805 
-816 QCSQGKSGVG
+816 
-826 LFFQRAGEWRWF
+826 
-838 AAGWARGCS
+838 
-847 VCW
+847 

>member
-1 MSGGPQ
+1 M
-7 LQLAVLWPWLL
+7 AV
-18 MATLQVGLGHT
+18 AVG
-29 GLALAAAVESERS
+29 A
-42 AAQKA
+42 
-47 IIRVIP
+47 
-53 LKVEPIILEGEFANV
+53 
-68 AEVTPAEGKLLQSHP
+68 AEVPSLAERGSEFLLAFVLQSHP

-219 LNRTQDSLQQQTM
+219 LNRTQDSVQQQTL

-239 TRNYQARC
+239 TRRYQPRARP
-247 RQASR
+247 APR
-252 WDSTS
+252 WDSAS

-312 DSVDQAPVAGSRLAP
+312 DSGDQAMAASSRLVP
-327 RDMEPGR
+327 QDMEPGR

-347 YHLPHAYPQRN
+347 YHLPQAYPQRN

-365 PAHGNPFFHSPE
+365 SAHGNPFFHSPE
-377 LSQLDFSTIHYMPY
+377 LSQLDFGTIHYMPY
-391 RPASSLPA
+391 RPATSLLA
-399 CGHPSPLVPGL
+399 CGHVSPLAPGL
-410 RGQQHPSPT
+410 LGQQHPNPS
-419 ACGQP
+419 ACGQV
-424 LTPHRTCPLQPQP
+424 LAPHRTCPLQPQP
-437 PCLGLKAALAQRQH
+437 PCVVPKAAVGAALAK
-451 RAPALR
+451 P
-457 RGAGHGHQHNSSGSG
+457 
-472 ESYLTEHSG
+472 
-481 YLADGPGSDSS
+481 
-492 SGPCHGSSSD
+492 
-502 SMLNCTDVSLQGIHG
+502 
-517 SCSTFRSSLSSDYDP
+517 
-532 FVYCS
+532 
-537 SEGPATDNGQERQRP
+537 
-552 PRETRP
+552 
-558 RSVDLVVS
+558 
-566 GGAAPSKAQVLSH
+566 QVLSH

-585 QHHHYRRDTECPPG
+585 QHHHYRQDSECLPG

-605 GQRKSRYSGT
+605 GPRKSRYSGA
-615 KVGFHGAR
+615 KVALHSAR
-623 MQKRAEKSHHCQ
+623 TQKRTEKSHHSQ
-635 QPVESSTVLQEAPP
+635 QPLESSAMLQEAAP
-649 AGQTACSQQGREP
+649 AGQPACPQEGQEP
-662 PHAPS
+662 RHTPS
-667 ASLSRLNF
+667 TSPNRLDF
-675 SVDATRQSGAA
+675 SVDANRQLGAVPL
-686 GTSPVLL
+686 SP
-693 PQRHS
+693 RHS

-705 RKRKCPLEPDPSLL
+705 RKRKCPLELDPALL
-719 PEDSALPKACD
+719 PKDLAEPGACGAPLP
-730 THIPHGHPTGHRC
+730 PGHPAGSRC
-743 SPEVQ
+743 SPEAQ
-748 PLIPSAPLP
+748 PLIPSAALP
-757 CSLGSRPLWKCLVPQ
+757 SGSQPLWKCLVPQ
-772 SSSELKKQEEGM
+772 PSSELRKQEQRL
-784 SGREGNHTVPAGFSG
+784 SGRERNRSVPADVSG
-799 MGTAKH
+799 TCTPRH
-805 SLSLRLHCPTQ
+805 SLSVRLHCPSQ
-816 QCSQGKSGVG
+816 QGGQESEEEVQDVH
-826 LFFQRAGEWRWF
+826 EH
-838 AAGWARGCS
+838 S
-847 VCW
+847 V

>member
-1 MSGGPQ
+1 
-7 LQLAVLWPWLL
+7 V
-18 MATLQVGLGHT
+18 
-29 GLALAAAVESERS
+29 
-42 AAQKA
+42 
-47 IIRVIP
+47 
-53 LKVEPIILEGEFANV
+53 
-68 AEVTPAEGKLLQSHP
+68 LQSHP

-239 TRNYQARC
+239 TRKYQARC

-252 WDSTS
+252 WDSAS

-312 DSVDQAPVAGSRLAP
+312 DSDQATATGSRLAP

-358 LRSFPPE
+358 LRSFPLE

-377 LSQLDFSTIHYMPY
+377 LSQLDFGTIHYMPY
-391 RPASSLPA
+391 RPATSLLTCA
-399 CGHPSPLVPGL
+399 HPSPLAQGL
-410 RGQQHPSPT
+410 LAQHHPNPSV
-419 ACGQP
+419 CGQTLP
-424 LTPHRTCPLQPQP
+424 PHRTCSLQPQP
-437 PCLGLKAALAQRQH
+437 PCLGLKTALAQKQH
-451 RAPALR
+451 R
-457 RGAGHGHQHNSSGSG
+457 
-472 ESYLTEHSG
+472 
-481 YLADGPGSDSS
+481 
-492 SGPCHGSSSD
+492 
-502 SMLNCTDVSLQGIHG
+502 
-517 SCSTFRSSLSSDYDP
+517 
-532 FVYCS
+532 
-537 SEGPATDNGQERQRP
+537 
-552 PRETRP
+552 
-558 RSVDLVVS
+558 
-566 GGAAPSKAQVLSH
+566 H

-585 QHHHYRRDTECPPG
+585 QHHHYRRDGEGPPG

-605 GQRKSRYSGT
+605 GQRKSRYSGA
-615 KVGFHGAR
+615 KVGFHSAR
-623 MQKRAEKSHHCQ
+623 TQKRAEKSPQ
-635 QPVESSTVLQEAPP
+635 QPLESRQP
-649 AGQTACSQQGREP
+649 ACPQQGREP

-667 ASLSRLNF
+667 ASPKRLDF
-675 SVDATRQSGAA
+675 SVDANRPSGAA
-686 GTSPVLL
+686 GTSTVPL
-693 PQRHS
+693 PPRHS

-705 RKRKCPLEPDPSLL
+705 RKRKCPLEPEPGLL

-730 THIPHGHPTGHRC
+730 AHIPHGHPAGYRC

-748 PLIPSAPLP
+748 PLIPSALLP
-757 CSLGSRPLWKCLVPQ
+757 CGLGSRPLWKCLVP
-772 SSSELKKQEEGM
+772 
-784 SGREGNHTVPAGFSG
+784 
-799 MGTAKH
+799 
-805 SLSLRLHCPTQ
+805 
-816 QCSQGKSGVG
+816 
-826 LFFQRAGEWRWF
+826 
-838 AAGWARGCS
+838 
-847 VCW
+847 

>member
-1 MSGGPQ
+1 MSAGPPR
-7 LQLAVLWPWLL
+7 QLALLWPWLL

-29 GLALAAAVESERS
+29 RLVLAAAMESERA

-47 IIRVIP
+47 IIRVTP
-53 LKVEPIILEGEFANV
+53 LQVEPITLEGEFANV

-93 HTESG
+93 HTETG

-200 VVSTVVVIILIF
+200 VVSTVVMIILIF

-239 TRNYQARC
+239 TRTYQARC

-252 WDSTS
+252 WDSAS

-312 DSVDQAPVAGSRLAP
+312 DSVEQAAAPGSRLTP

-365 PAHGNPFFHSPE
+365 PARSHPFFRSPE
-377 LSQLDFSTIHYMPY
+377 LSQLDFSTIHYVPY

-399 CGHPSPLVPGL
+399 CSHPSPL
-410 RGQQHPSPT
+410 
-419 ACGQP
+419 A
-424 LTPHRTCPLQPQP
+424 
-437 PCLGLKAALAQRQH
+437 
-451 RAPALR
+451 
-457 RGAGHGHQHNSSGSG
+457 
-472 ESYLTEHSG
+472 G

-492 SGPCHGSSSD
+492 SGPFHGSSSD
-502 SMLNCTDVSLQGIHG
+502 SVLNCTDVSLQGIHG

-537 SEGPATDNGQERQRP
+537 SEGAAVEHGQEQQLA
-552 PRETRP
+552 REMRP
-558 RSVDLVVS
+558 RSLDLLVP
-566 GGAAPSKAQVLSH
+566 GGAAPAKSQVLGH

-585 QHHHYRRDTECPPG
+585 QHHHYRREAECPSG
-599 RAGQGP
+599 RAGPGP
-605 GQRKSRYSGT
+605 SLRKSRYSGT

-623 MQKRAEKSHHCQ
+623 TQKRTEKMHRCE
-635 QPVESSTVLQEAPP
+635 QPFESSTVSPEAPP
-649 AGQTACSQQGREP
+649 AGQPACPQQGRELSG
-662 PHAPS
+662 APS
-667 ASLSRLNF
+667 ASLNRLDLGTDASRLL
-675 SVDATRQSGAA
+675 GAA
-686 GTSPVLL
+686 GTSHVPP

-698 LQSRHHR
+698 LHGRHHR
-705 RKRKCPLEPDPSLL
+705 RKRKCPLEPDPPHL
-719 PEDSALPKACD
+719 PEDSVLHKASD
-730 THIPHGHPTGHRC
+730 ARVPRGHPARDSC
-743 SPEVQ
+743 SPEAQ

-757 CSLGSRPLWKCLVPQ
+757 CSGSRPLWKCLVPQ
-772 SSSELKKQEEGM
+772 SSSELKKQEDGL
-784 SGREGNHTVPAGFSG
+784 SGQEGNLLVPAYFSG
-799 MGTAKH
+799 TGTPGH
-805 SLSLRLHCPTQ
+805 SLSVPLHCQ
-816 QCSQGKSGVG
+816 SQRRSQGSEEEV
-826 LFFQRAGEWRWF
+826 QDVHEH
-838 AAGWARGCS
+838 S
-847 VCW
+847 V

>member
-1 MSGGPQ
+1 MSAGPQ

-18 MATLQVGLGHT
+18 MATLQAGLGQK
-29 GLALAAAVESERS
+29 GLVLAAAVESERS

-219 LNRTQDSLQQQTM
+219 LNRTQQDSLQQQTM

-239 TRNYQARC
+239 TRRYRARC

-252 WDSTS
+252 WDSAS

-303 LCMFNILAR
+303 LCMLNILAR
-312 DSVDQAPVAGSRLAP
+312 DTGDQSTAAGSRLAP

-347 YHLPHAYPQRN
+347 YHLPHPYPPRS

-365 PAHGNPFFHSPE
+365 PAHANPFFRSPE
-377 LSQLDFSTIHYMPY
+377 LSQLDFGTIHYMPY
-391 RPASSLPA
+391 RPATSLPA
-399 CGHPSPLVPGL
+399 CGHPAPLGPGV
-410 RGQQHPSPT
+410 RGQQHPTPS
-419 ACGQP
+419 ACGQALP
-424 LTPHRTCPLQPQP
+424 PHRTCSLQP
-437 PCLGLKAALAQRQH
+437 PCLGLKAALAPKQH
-451 RAPALR
+451 RAAPLR
-457 RGAGHGHQHNSSGSG
+457 RGVSHGHQHNSSGSG

-537 SEGPATDNGQERQRP
+537 SEGPATDNGQEQPQP
-552 PRETRP
+552 PTETRP
-558 RSVDLVVS
+558 RSLDLMAP
-566 GGAAPSKAQVLSH
+566 GGAAPAKPPVLSH

-585 QHHHYRRDTECPPG
+585 QHHHYRRDAECPPG

-605 GQRKSRYSGT
+605 GQRKSRYSGA

-623 MQKRAEKSHHCQ
+623 TQKRSEKSHHCQ
-635 QPVESSTVLQEAPP
+635 QPPESSAVLQEAAA
-649 AGQTACSQQGREP
+649 AGQPACPQPGWEP
-662 PHAPS
+662 PHVPS
-667 ASLSRLNF
+667 ASPNRLDF
-675 SVDATRQSGAA
+675 SGDATRRSGAA
-686 GTSPVLL
+686 GTSPVPL
-693 PQRHS
+693 PLRHS

-705 RKRKCPLEPDPSLL
+705 RKRKCPLEPDPALL
-719 PEDSALPKACD
+719 PEDSALPKAGD
-730 THIPHGHPTGHRC
+730 AHVPHGHPAGHRC
-743 SPEVQ
+743 SPEAQ

-757 CSLGSRPLWKCLVPQ
+757 CSSGSRPLWKCLVP
-772 SSSELKKQEEGM
+772 
-784 SGREGNHTVPAGFSG
+784 
-799 MGTAKH
+799 
-805 SLSLRLHCPTQ
+805 
-816 QCSQGKSGVG
+816 
-826 LFFQRAGEWRWF
+826 
-838 AAGWARGCS
+838 
-847 VCW
+847 

>member
-1 MSGGPQ
+1 MSAGPPR
-7 LQLAVLWPWLL
+7 QLALLWPWLL
-18 MATLQVGLGHT
+18 MATLQAGLGRT
-29 GLALAAAVESERS
+29 GLVLAAAVESERS

-212 VVRTKCQ
+212 VVRTKCHLLSHQ
-219 LNRTQDSLQQQTM
+219 QDSVQQQTM

-239 TRNYQARC
+239 TRKYQARG
-247 RQASR
+247 RPASR
-252 WDSTS
+252 WDSAS

-312 DSVDQAPVAGSRLAP
+312 DSGDQTMAAGSRLAP

-358 LRSFPPE
+358 FRSFPPE

-377 LSQLDFSTIHYMPY
+377 LSQLDFGTIHYMPY
-391 RPASSLPA
+391 RPATSLLA
-399 CGHPSPLVPGL
+399 CGHPSPLAAGL
-410 RGQQHPSPT
+410 
-419 ACGQP
+419 
-424 LTPHRTCPLQPQP
+424 L
-437 PCLGLKAALAQRQH
+437 ALAQKQH

-457 RGAGHGHQHNSSGSG
+457 RGGGHGHQHNSSGSG

-537 SEGPATDNGQERQRP
+537 SEGPATDNGQEQPRP
-552 PRETRP
+552 PREIRP
-558 RSVDLVVS
+558 RSLDLMVPE
-566 GGAAPSKAQVLSH
+566 GAASAKPQVLSH

-585 QHHHYRRDTECPPG
+585 QHHHYRRDTECPSG
-599 RAGQGP
+599 RAGHGP
-605 GQRKSRYSGT
+605 GQRKSRYSGA
-615 KVGFHGAR
+615 KAGFHSAR
-623 MQKRAEKSHHCQ
+623 TQKRTEKSHHSH
-635 QPVESSTVLQEAPP
+635 QPLESSTVPPEAAPVGQP
-649 AGQTACSQQGREP
+649 ACPQQGREP
-662 PHAPS
+662 PHVPS
-667 ASLSRLNF
+667 TSPNRLDF
-675 SVDATRQSGAA
+675 SVDANRQLGAA
-686 GTSPVLL
+686 GTSPVPL
-693 PQRHS
+693 PPRHS

-705 RKRKCPLEPDPSLL
+705 RKRKCPLEPDPALL

-730 THIPHGHPTGHRC
+730 AHVPHGHPAGYRC
-743 SPEVQ
+743 LPEVQ
-748 PLIPSAPLP
+748 PLIPSLPLP
-757 CSLGSRPLWKCLVPQ
+757 SGSGSRPLWKCLVPQ
-772 SSSELKKQEEGM
+772 SGSELKKQEEGL
-784 SGREGNHTVPAGFSG
+784 SGREGNRTVPADFSG
-799 MGTAKH
+799 TGTPRH
-805 SLSLRLHCPTQ
+805 SLSLHLHCPAQ
-816 QCSQGKSGVG
+816 QGGQGKSAVG
-826 LFFQRAGEWRWF
+826 LFLQQAGE
-838 AAGWARGCS
+838 
-847 VCW
+847 

>member
-7 LQLAVLWPWLL
+7 LQLVVLWPWLL
-18 MATLQVGLGHT
+18 MASLQAGLGRT
-29 GLALAAAVESERS
+29 GLALAAAVESERT
-42 AAQKA
+42 AVQKA

-53 LKVEPIILEGEFANV
+53 LKVEPIVLEGEFASV

-142 AADQLRKPRG
+142 AADQLKKPRG

-219 LNRTQDSLQQQTM
+219 LNRTQDSVQQQTM

-239 TRNYQARC
+239 TRRYQARC

-252 WDSTS
+252 WDSAS

-264 CAICLEEFSEG
+264 CAICLEEFTEG

-312 DSVDQAPVAGSRLAP
+312 DSVDQATVAGSRLAP

-341 HPGHAL
+341 HPGHSL
-347 YHLPHAYPQRN
+347 YHLPHPYPQRN
-358 LRSFPPE
+358 LRSFPSE
-365 PAHGNPFFHSPE
+365 PAHSNPFFHSPE
-377 LSQLDFSTIHYMPY
+377 LSQLDFGTIHYVPY

-399 CGHPSPLVPGL
+399 CGHASPLASSL
-410 RGQQHPSPT
+410 RGQQHPNPSV
-419 ACGQP
+419 CGQP
-424 LTPHRTCPLQPQP
+424 PHRTCSLQPTP

-451 RAPALR
+451 RAPVPR
-457 RGAGHGHQHNSSGSG
+457 RGVSHGHQHNSSGSG

-502 SMLNCTDVSLQGIHG
+502 SVLNCTDISLQGIHG

-537 SEGPATDNGQERQRP
+537 SDGPTMDNGPERQRAL
-552 PRETRP
+552 RETRP
-558 RSVDLVVS
+558 RSLDLMVP
-566 GGAAPSKAQVLSH
+566 GGAAPAKAQVLNH
-579 VHYHHH
+579 IHYHHH
-585 QHHHYRRDTECPPG
+585 QHHHYRRDVECPPG
-599 RAGQGP
+599 RAGPGP
-605 GQRKSRYSGT
+605 GQRKSRYSGA
-615 KVGFHGAR
+615 KVGFHSAR
-623 MQKRAEKSHHCQ
+623 TQKRAEKSHHCQ
-635 QPVESSTVLQEAPP
+635 QPLESRTELQEAPP
-649 AGQTACSQQGREP
+649 VGQPASPQQGREP

-667 ASLSRLNF
+667 ASPNRLDF
-675 SVDATRQSGAA
+675 GVDANRQSGAA

-705 RKRKCPLEPDPSLL
+705 RKRKCPLELDPALL
-719 PEDSALPKACD
+719 PEDSALPN
-730 THIPHGHPTGHRC
+730 HIPHSHPAGHRC

-748 PLIPSAPLP
+748 PLIPSSPMP
-757 CSLGSRPLWKCLVPQ
+757 CSTGSRPLWKCLVPP

-784 SGREGNHTVPAGFSG
+784 SGREGNHAVPAGFSG
-799 MGTAKH
+799 TGTPRH
-805 SLSLRLHCPTQ
+805 SLHLHCPAQ
-816 QCSQGKSGVG
+816 QCKQGSEEEIQDV
-826 LFFQRAGEWRWF
+826 REH
-838 AAGWARGCS
+838 S
-847 VCW
+847 V

>member
-1 MSGGPQ
+1 MSAGPP
-7 LQLAVLWPWLL
+7 LQLAVPWLWLL
-18 MATLQVGLGHT
+18 MATLQAGLGRT
-29 GLALAAAVESERS
+29 GLALAAAVESERA

-83 LSLCNTSEDE
+83 LSLCNSSEDE

-142 AADQLRKPRG
+142 AADQLKKPRG

-200 VVSTVVVIILIF
+200 VVSTVLVIILIF

-239 TRNYQARC
+239 TRKYQGRC

-252 WDSTS
+252 WDSAS

-303 LCMFNILAR
+303 LCMFNILVR
-312 DSVDQAPVAGSRLAP
+312 DSVDQATATGSRLAP
-327 RDMEPGR
+327 QDMEPGR

-347 YHLPHAYPQRN
+347 YHLPHAYPQRS
-358 LRSFPPE
+358 LRNFPPE
-365 PAHGNPFFHSPE
+365 PAHGNLFFHSPE
-377 LSQLDFSTIHYMPY
+377 LSQLDFGTIHYMPY
-391 RPASSLPA
+391 RPATSLLT
-399 CGHPSPLVPGL
+399 CGHPSPLAPSL
-410 RGQQHPSPT
+410 LGQQHPNSSV
-419 ACGQP
+419 CGQTLP
-424 LTPHRTCPLQPQP
+424 PQTTCSVQPQP
-437 PCLGLKAALAQRQH
+437 PCLGLKAAPVQKQH
-451 RAPALR
+451 RAPVLR
-457 RGAGHGHQHNSSGSG
+457 RGVSHGHQHNSSGSG

-502 SMLNCTDVSLQGIHG
+502 SMLNCTDISLQGIHG

-537 SEGPATDNGQERQRP
+537 SEGPARDNGQEQLRP
-552 PRETRP
+552 LREMRP
-558 RSVDLVVS
+558 RSLDLVVP
-566 GGAAPSKAQVLSH
+566 GGAAPAKQQVLSH

-585 QHHHYRRDTECPPG
+585 QHHHYRKDAECPPG
-599 RAGQGP
+599 QAGQGP
-605 GQRKSRYSGT
+605 GQRRSRYSGA
-615 KVGFHGAR
+615 KVGFHSSR
-623 MQKRAEKSHHCQ
+623 THRRTEKGHHCQ
-635 QPVESSTVLQEAPP
+635 QPLESSAVLKEAAVAGRP
-649 AGQTACSQQGREP
+649 ACPQQGQEP
-662 PHAPS
+662 THAPS
-667 ASLSRLNF
+667 TSPNRLNF
-675 SVDATRQSGAA
+675 SVDANRQAGTA
-686 GTSPVLL
+686 GTSLVPL
-693 PQRHS
+693 PRRHS

-705 RKRKCPLEPDPSLL
+705 RKRKCPLEPDPTLL
-719 PEDSALPKACD
+719 PEDSALPKACGA
-730 THIPHGHPTGHRC
+730 HIPHGHSAGYRC

-748 PLIPSAPLP
+748 PLIPSA
-757 CSLGSRPLWKCLVPQ
+757 SLCGSGSRTLWKCLAPQ
-772 SSSELKKQEEGM
+772 SSSELKKQEEGL
-784 SGREGNHTVPAGFSG
+784 SGREGNYPVPDDFTG
-799 MGTAKH
+799 MGSPRH
-805 SLSLRLHCPTQ
+805 SLSLHLHCPSQ
-816 QCSQGKSGVG
+816 QGSQGSEEEV
-826 LFFQRAGEWRWF
+826 QDVHEH
-838 AAGWARGCS
+838 S
-847 VCW
+847 V